1 MKVRKL
7 GGKEEDFSLDKIIN
21 AVKKANNSVEKEKRM
36 DDEKINQVVEFVQK
50 KIKNYS
56 TIDVD
61 TIHDFV
67 EKALMNKNQYDIAKS
82 YVLYRS
88 EKKKS
93 KKYSDDELKIIS
105 ICSSTNEDVSGDNAN
120 KRPTF
125 LGTQRDYIAGTKCKT
140 IGRKMLPKEVTK
152 EHDEGSI
159 HFHDMDYSPLQ
170 NMSNCCLINDFD
182 MFNNGFA
189 MGTIGIDP
197 SHSFSTAC
205 NHLAQIALHVSSSQ
219 YGGQSHSW
227 ASTLPFLQKSRET
240 ISKRIHER
248 CSEFLTEKQ
257 MRKFIDEDLKK
268 EINRGVQTFQYQV
281 LCHQSSNGQTP
292 FVSVNLCLAEAMTK
306 QEQKDLA
313 MIIEEVLRQ
322 RTEGVKDRKGRII
335 SPLFPKLLYWI
346 CDGLNVEETDP
357 YYYLNELAV
366 DCVVKRMQPDIL
378 SEKKCREVKE
388 GQIIPCM
395 GSLSGDAIVSIKIGD
410 IEYNNIEIQKAF
422 NLIGEYIKKA
432 NDDFFSTCE
441 RDKNGYAIK
450 PKNSLRG
457 VCGVYKLTHLPSG
470 KFYVGSS
477 KNLGRRKSEHLHS
490 MKKKGT
496 LGDNYFVNDFDTN
509 NLKFEVLETCNA
521 DNLLEVEYKYT
532 NYKDDNCVNVKDC
545 RRYGN
550 VDFNGNVH
558 MVHGRC
564 IPIMNNRGYTYV
576 HSVNSEDVFVKSKNE
591 WIPIR
596 NIFKNDP
603 KKSHFDMYEIVFEN
617 KGSIKKIKC
626 TQDHPLHT
634 QNGRVEAQCLTTDD
648 YLYDAETYEHCK
660 ILSVEKINDE
670 CVTYDFTVDNDLF
683 DVNGIISHNC
693 RSFLTPYWQKKTY
706 VEKDEKIQH
715 AELYSILNYGI
726 NWEILDKANK
736 NYICRSLEPK
746 SIKELWNTLHE
757 LKSDFPKHIIDNKI
771 IQFNLDDW
779 KVVYNYLGNTA
790 RIQSISYNKETDE
803 YSIEVLEPKTYGR
816 WNQGVVTINIPYV
829 ALKSKLD
836 NRDFYET
843 LDEYLAICRKGL
855 QERHK
860 SIKRIRAEN
869 APILWMDGGLAR
881 LNPQDNLDSML
892 EDNVDYTTISLG
904 YVGLYETCMCLIG
917 KSNTTKEGIKL
928 SKEIMK
934 YMNEKCTEWKK
945 EDKIP
950 YSIYSTPE
958 EASTEKFAKSLKKL
972 ADGET
977 IEGVTDHDYVTNS
990 YHVNPAEKIDAFS
1003 KLKLEG
1009 EYLALSKGGAVSYVE
1024 CGTSLVTNKKA
1035 ILQLM
1040 KYMYDNILYSELNF
1054 RNEGSCDECGYE
1066 GELNI
1071 INDKGKLIFQCPHC
1085 LNKNQKK
1092 LHYILRLCGYIG
1104 EATNGISEN
1113 SPNSNQGRISD
1124 FQARIIHIGD

>member
-140 IGRKMLPKEVTK
+140 IGRKMLPQEVTK
-152 EHDEGSI
+152 AHDKGSS

-257 MRKFIDEDLKK
+257 MQKFIDEDLKK

-378 SEKKCREVKE
+378 SEKKCREAKE
-388 GQIIPCM
+388 GQIIPNM
-395 GSLSGDAIVSIKIGD
+395 G
-410 IEYNNIEIQKAF
+410 
-422 NLIGEYIKKA
+422 
-432 NDDFFSTCE
+432 
-441 RDKNGYAIK
+441 
-450 PKNSLRG
+450 
-457 VCGVYKLTHLPSG
+457 
-470 KFYVGSS
+470 
-477 KNLGRRKSEHLHS
+477 
-490 MKKKGT
+490 
-496 LGDNYFVNDFDTN
+496 
-509 NLKFEVLETCNA
+509 
-521 DNLLEVEYKYT
+521 
-532 NYKDDNCVNVKDC
+532 
-545 RRYGN
+545 
-550 VDFNGNVH
+550 
-558 MVHGRC
+558 
-564 IPIMNNRGYTYV
+564 
-576 HSVNSEDVFVKSKNE
+576 
-591 WIPIR
+591 
-596 NIFKNDP
+596 
-603 KKSHFDMYEIVFEN
+603 
-617 KGSIKKIKC
+617 
-626 TQDHPLHT
+626 
-634 QNGRVEAQCLTTDD
+634 
-648 YLYDAETYEHCK
+648 
-660 ILSVEKINDE
+660 
-670 CVTYDFTVDNDLF
+670 
-683 DVNGIISHNC
+683 C

-706 VEKDEKIQH
+706 VEKDGKIQH

-726 NWEILDKANK
+726 NWEILDKPNK

-746 SIKELWNTLHE
+746 SIKELWE
-757 LKSDFPKHIIDNKI
+757 SICEK
-771 IQFNLDDW
+771 LDRNFKESECIEFADW
-779 KVVYNYLGNTA
+779 KIVYNYLGNTA

-803 YSIEVLEPKTYGR
+803 YSVEVLEPKTYGR

-855 QERHK
+855 RERHK
-860 SIKRIRAEN
+860 SIKKIKAEN

-934 YMNEKCTEWKK
+934 YMNDKCAEWKK

-958 EASTEKFAKSLKKL
+958 ESTTDKFAKALKKL
-972 ADGET
+972 ADGEV
-977 IEGVTDHDYVTNS
+977 IKGVTDHDYITNS
-990 YHVNPAEKIDAFS
+990 YHVCPSERIDAFA

-1009 EYLALSKGGAVSYVE
+1009 EYLALSKGGAVSYIE
-1024 CGTSLVTNKKA
+1024 CGTSLITNKKV

-1040 KYMYDNILYSELNF
+1040 KYMYDNILYAEFNF

-1071 INDKGKLIFQCPHC
+1071 IDDNGKLIFQCPHC
-1085 LNKNQKK
+1085 LNKNQKT
-1092 LHYILRLCGYIG
+1092 LHYTLRLCGYIG
-1104 EATNGISEN
+1104 EVANGISKN
-1113 SPNSNQGRISD
+1113 SPNSNQGRIAD

>member
-257 MRKFIDEDLKK
+257 MQKFIDEDLKK

-388 GQIIPCM
+388 GQIISSM
-395 GSLSGDAIVSIKIGD
+395 G
-410 IEYNNIEIQKAF
+410 
-422 NLIGEYIKKA
+422 
-432 NDDFFSTCE
+432 
-441 RDKNGYAIK
+441 
-450 PKNSLRG
+450 
-457 VCGVYKLTHLPSG
+457 
-470 KFYVGSS
+470 
-477 KNLGRRKSEHLHS
+477 
-490 MKKKGT
+490 
-496 LGDNYFVNDFDTN
+496 
-509 NLKFEVLETCNA
+509 
-521 DNLLEVEYKYT
+521 
-532 NYKDDNCVNVKDC
+532 
-545 RRYGN
+545 
-550 VDFNGNVH
+550 
-558 MVHGRC
+558 
-564 IPIMNNRGYTYV
+564 
-576 HSVNSEDVFVKSKNE
+576 
-591 WIPIR
+591 
-596 NIFKNDP
+596 
-603 KKSHFDMYEIVFEN
+603 
-617 KGSIKKIKC
+617 
-626 TQDHPLHT
+626 
-634 QNGRVEAQCLTTDD
+634 
-648 YLYDAETYEHCK
+648 
-660 ILSVEKINDE
+660 
-670 CVTYDFTVDNDLF
+670 
-683 DVNGIISHNC
+683 C

-706 VEKDEKIQH
+706 VEKDGKIQH

-726 NWEILDKANK
+726 NWEILDKPNK

-746 SIKELWNTLHE
+746 SIKELYETLRKEHDCCAIE
-757 LKSDFPKHIIDNKI
+757 LG
-771 IQFNLDDW
+771 DW

-803 YSIEVLEPKTYGR
+803 YAIEVLEPKTYGR

-917 KSNTTKEGIKL
+917 KSNTSKEGIKL

-934 YMNEKCTEWKK
+934 YMNDKCAEWKK

-950 YSIYSTPE
+950 YSIYGTPQ
-958 EASTEKFAKSLKKL
+958 EATTEKFAKALKKL
-972 ADGET
+972 ADGEV

-990 YHVNPAEKIDAFS
+990 YHVNPNERISAFA

-1024 CGTSLVTNKKA
+1024 CGNNLITNKKA
-1035 ILQLM
+1035 ILQLFH
-1040 KYMYDNILYSELNF
+1040 YMYENILYSELNF

-1066 GELNI
+1066 GELNFI
-1071 INDKGKLIFQCPHC
+1071 DENGKILCQCPKC
-1085 LNKNQKK
+1085 LNKNQKT
-1092 LHYILRLCGYIG
+1092 LSFFVRLCGYLGQISQ
-1104 EATNGISEN
+1104 GINEN
-1113 SPNSNQGRISD
+1113 SMNANQGRLSD
-1124 FQARIIHIGD
+1124 IKNRVIHIGD

>member
-152 EHDEGSI
+152 AHDEGSI

-257 MRKFIDEDLKK
+257 MQKFIDEDLKK

-313 MIIEEVLRQ
+313 IIIEEVLKQ
-322 RTEGVKDRKGRII
+322 RTEGVKDRKGRIV

-395 GSLSGDAIVSIKIGD
+395 G
-410 IEYNNIEIQKAF
+410 
-422 NLIGEYIKKA
+422 
-432 NDDFFSTCE
+432 
-441 RDKNGYAIK
+441 
-450 PKNSLRG
+450 
-457 VCGVYKLTHLPSG
+457 
-470 KFYVGSS
+470 
-477 KNLGRRKSEHLHS
+477 
-490 MKKKGT
+490 
-496 LGDNYFVNDFDTN
+496 
-509 NLKFEVLETCNA
+509 
-521 DNLLEVEYKYT
+521 
-532 NYKDDNCVNVKDC
+532 
-545 RRYGN
+545 
-550 VDFNGNVH
+550 
-558 MVHGRC
+558 
-564 IPIMNNRGYTYV
+564 
-576 HSVNSEDVFVKSKNE
+576 
-591 WIPIR
+591 
-596 NIFKNDP
+596 
-603 KKSHFDMYEIVFEN
+603 
-617 KGSIKKIKC
+617 
-626 TQDHPLHT
+626 
-634 QNGRVEAQCLTTDD
+634 
-648 YLYDAETYEHCK
+648 
-660 ILSVEKINDE
+660 
-670 CVTYDFTVDNDLF
+670 
-683 DVNGIISHNC
+683 C

-706 VEKDEKIQH
+706 VEKDGKIQH

-726 NWEILDKANK
+726 NWEILDKPNK

-746 SIKELWNTLHE
+746 SIKELYETLRKEHDCCVIE
-757 LKSDFPKHIIDNKI
+757 LV
-771 IQFNLDDW
+771 DW

-816 WNQGVVTINIPYV
+816 WNQGVVTINLPYV

-892 EDNVDYTTISLG
+892 EDNVDYTTVSLG

-917 KSNTTKEGIKL
+917 KSNTSKEGIKL
-928 SKEIMK
+928 SKEIMR
-934 YMNEKCTEWKK
+934 YMNDKCTEWKK

>member
-152 EHDEGSI
+152 AHDEGSI

-189 MGTIGIDP
+189 MGSIGIDP

-257 MRKFIDEDLKK
+257 MQKFIDEDLKK

-378 SEKKCREVKE
+378 SEKKCREAKE
-388 GQIIPCM
+388 GQIIPNM
-395 GSLSGDAIVSIKIGD
+395 G
-410 IEYNNIEIQKAF
+410 
-422 NLIGEYIKKA
+422 
-432 NDDFFSTCE
+432 
-441 RDKNGYAIK
+441 
-450 PKNSLRG
+450 
-457 VCGVYKLTHLPSG
+457 
-470 KFYVGSS
+470 
-477 KNLGRRKSEHLHS
+477 
-490 MKKKGT
+490 
-496 LGDNYFVNDFDTN
+496 
-509 NLKFEVLETCNA
+509 
-521 DNLLEVEYKYT
+521 
-532 NYKDDNCVNVKDC
+532 
-545 RRYGN
+545 
-550 VDFNGNVH
+550 
-558 MVHGRC
+558 
-564 IPIMNNRGYTYV
+564 
-576 HSVNSEDVFVKSKNE
+576 
-591 WIPIR
+591 
-596 NIFKNDP
+596 
-603 KKSHFDMYEIVFEN
+603 
-617 KGSIKKIKC
+617 
-626 TQDHPLHT
+626 
-634 QNGRVEAQCLTTDD
+634 
-648 YLYDAETYEHCK
+648 
-660 ILSVEKINDE
+660 
-670 CVTYDFTVDNDLF
+670 
-683 DVNGIISHNC
+683 C

-706 VEKDEKIQH
+706 VEKDGKIQH

-726 NWEILDKANK
+726 NWEILDKPNK

-746 SIKELWNTLHE
+746 SIKELYETLRKEYDRCVIE
-757 LKSDFPKHIIDNKI
+757 LG
-771 IQFNLDDW
+771 DW

-816 WNQGVVTINIPYV
+816 WNQGVVTINIPYA

-860 SIKRIRAEN
+860 SIKKIRAEN

-892 EDNVDYTTISLG
+892 EDDVDYTTISLG

-917 KSNTTKEGIKL
+917 KSNTSKEGIKL
-928 SKEIMK
+928 SKEIMQ
-934 YMNEKCTEWKK
+934 YMNDKCAEWKN

-950 YSIYSTPE
+950 YSIYGTPIEST
-958 EASTEKFAKSLKKL
+958 TEKFAKALKKL
-972 ADGET
+972 ADGEI

-990 YHVNPAEKIDAFS
+990 YHVCPSEKNIDAFK

-1009 EYLALSKGGAVSYVE
+1009 EYLALSRGGAVSYVE
-1024 CGTSLVTNKKA
+1024 CGNNLITNKKA
-1035 ILQLM
+1035 VLQLFH
-1040 KYMYDNILYSELNF
+1040 YMYENILYSELNF
-1054 RNEGSCDECGYE
+1054 RNEGSCDECDYE
-1066 GELNI
+1066 GELNFI
-1071 INDKGKLIFQCPHC
+1071 DENGKILCQCPKC
-1085 LNKNQKK
+1085 LNKNQKL
-1092 LHYILRLCGYIG
+1092 LHWTIRLCGYIG
-1104 EATNGISEN
+1104 EISQGINEN
-1113 SPNSNQGRISD
+1113 SMNANQGRLSD
-1124 FQARIIHIGD
+1124 IKNRVIHIGD

>member
-105 ICSSTNEDVSGDNAN
+105 ICNSTNEDVSGDNAN

-152 EHDEGSI
+152 AHDEGSI

-257 MRKFIDEDLKK
+257 MQKFIDEDLKK

-388 GQIIPCM
+388 GQIISSM
-395 GSLSGDAIVSIKIGD
+395 G
-410 IEYNNIEIQKAF
+410 
-422 NLIGEYIKKA
+422 
-432 NDDFFSTCE
+432 
-441 RDKNGYAIK
+441 
-450 PKNSLRG
+450 
-457 VCGVYKLTHLPSG
+457 
-470 KFYVGSS
+470 
-477 KNLGRRKSEHLHS
+477 
-490 MKKKGT
+490 
-496 LGDNYFVNDFDTN
+496 
-509 NLKFEVLETCNA
+509 
-521 DNLLEVEYKYT
+521 
-532 NYKDDNCVNVKDC
+532 
-545 RRYGN
+545 
-550 VDFNGNVH
+550 
-558 MVHGRC
+558 
-564 IPIMNNRGYTYV
+564 
-576 HSVNSEDVFVKSKNE
+576 
-591 WIPIR
+591 
-596 NIFKNDP
+596 
-603 KKSHFDMYEIVFEN
+603 
-617 KGSIKKIKC
+617 
-626 TQDHPLHT
+626 
-634 QNGRVEAQCLTTDD
+634 
-648 YLYDAETYEHCK
+648 
-660 ILSVEKINDE
+660 
-670 CVTYDFTVDNDLF
+670 
-683 DVNGIISHNC
+683 C

-706 VEKDEKIQH
+706 VEKDGKIQH

-726 NWEILDKANK
+726 NWEILDKPNK

-746 SIKELWNTLHE
+746 LIKELYETLRKEHDCCVIE
-757 LKSDFPKHIIDNKI
+757 
-771 IQFNLDDW
+771 LDDW

-816 WNQGVVTINIPYV
+816 WNQGVVTINLPYV

-860 SIKRIRAEN
+860 SIKKIRAEN

-917 KSNTTKEGIKL
+917 KSNTNKEGIKL
-928 SKEIMK
+928 SKEIMQ
-934 YMNEKCTEWKK
+934 YMNDKCTEWKN

-950 YSIYSTPE
+950 YSIYGTPQ
-958 EASTEKFAKSLKKL
+958 EATTEKFAKALKKL
-972 ADGET
+972 ADGEV

-990 YHVNPAEKIDAFS
+990 YHVNPNERISAFA

-1024 CGTSLVTNKKA
+1024 CGNNLITNKKA
-1035 ILQLM
+1035 ILQLFH
-1040 KYMYDNILYSELNF
+1040 YMYENILYSELNF
-1054 RNEGSCDECGYE
+1054 RNEGSCDECDYE

-1071 INDKGKLIFQCPHC
+1071 INDNGKLIFQCPHC
-1085 LNKNQKK
+1085 LNKNQKT
-1092 LHYILRLCGYIG
+1092 LHYTLRLCGYIG
-1104 EATNGISEN
+1104 EVANGISSN
-1113 SPNSNQGRISD
+1113 SPNSNQGRLSD
-1124 FQARIIHIGD
+1124 FKARIIHIGD

>member
-257 MRKFIDEDLKK
+257 MQKFIDEDLKK

-378 SEKKCREVKE
+378 SEKKCREAKE
-388 GQIIPCM
+388 GQIIPNM
-395 GSLSGDAIVSIKIGD
+395 G
-410 IEYNNIEIQKAF
+410 
-422 NLIGEYIKKA
+422 
-432 NDDFFSTCE
+432 
-441 RDKNGYAIK
+441 
-450 PKNSLRG
+450 
-457 VCGVYKLTHLPSG
+457 
-470 KFYVGSS
+470 
-477 KNLGRRKSEHLHS
+477 
-490 MKKKGT
+490 
-496 LGDNYFVNDFDTN
+496 
-509 NLKFEVLETCNA
+509 
-521 DNLLEVEYKYT
+521 
-532 NYKDDNCVNVKDC
+532 
-545 RRYGN
+545 
-550 VDFNGNVH
+550 
-558 MVHGRC
+558 
-564 IPIMNNRGYTYV
+564 
-576 HSVNSEDVFVKSKNE
+576 
-591 WIPIR
+591 
-596 NIFKNDP
+596 
-603 KKSHFDMYEIVFEN
+603 
-617 KGSIKKIKC
+617 
-626 TQDHPLHT
+626 
-634 QNGRVEAQCLTTDD
+634 
-648 YLYDAETYEHCK
+648 
-660 ILSVEKINDE
+660 
-670 CVTYDFTVDNDLF
+670 
-683 DVNGIISHNC
+683 C

-706 VEKDEKIQH
+706 VEKDGKMQR

-726 NWEILDKANK
+726 NWEILDKPNK

-746 SIKELWNTLHE
+746 LIKELYETLRKEHDCCVIE
-757 LKSDFPKHIIDNKI
+757 
-771 IQFNLDDW
+771 LDDW

-892 EDNVDYTTISLG
+892 EDDVDYTTISLG

-917 KSNTTKEGIKL
+917 KSNTTNEGIKL

-934 YMNEKCTEWKK
+934 YMNDKCAEWKK

-958 EASTEKFAKSLKKL
+958 ESTTDKFAKALKKL
-972 ADGET
+972 ADGKV
-977 IEGVTDHDYVTNS
+977 IKGVTDHDYVTNS
-990 YHVNPAEKIDAFS
+990 YHVNPHEKIDAFA

-1009 EYLALSKGGAVSYVE
+1009 EYLALSKGGAVSYIE
-1024 CGTSLVTNKKA
+1024 CGTSLITNKKV

-1040 KYMYDNILYSELNF
+1040 KYMYDNILYAEFNF

-1071 INDKGKLIFQCPHC
+1071 IDDNGKLIFQCPHC
-1085 LNKNQKK
+1085 LNKNQKT
-1092 LHYILRLCGYIG
+1092 LHYTLRLCGYIG
-1104 EATNGISEN
+1104 EVANGISKN
-1113 SPNSNQGRISD
+1113 SPNSNQGRIAD

>member
-36 DDEKINQVVEFVQK
+36 NDEKINQVVEFVQK

-189 MGTIGIDP
+189 MGNIGIDP

-240 ISKRIHER
+240 ISKRIRER

-257 MRKFIDEDLKK
+257 MQKFIDEDLKK
-268 EINRGVQTFQYQV
+268 EVNRGVQTFQYQV

-378 SEKKCREVKE
+378 SEKKCREAKE
-388 GQIIPCM
+388 GQIIPNM
-395 GSLSGDAIVSIKIGD
+395 G
-410 IEYNNIEIQKAF
+410 
-422 NLIGEYIKKA
+422 
-432 NDDFFSTCE
+432 
-441 RDKNGYAIK
+441 
-450 PKNSLRG
+450 
-457 VCGVYKLTHLPSG
+457 
-470 KFYVGSS
+470 
-477 KNLGRRKSEHLHS
+477 
-490 MKKKGT
+490 
-496 LGDNYFVNDFDTN
+496 
-509 NLKFEVLETCNA
+509 
-521 DNLLEVEYKYT
+521 
-532 NYKDDNCVNVKDC
+532 
-545 RRYGN
+545 
-550 VDFNGNVH
+550 
-558 MVHGRC
+558 
-564 IPIMNNRGYTYV
+564 
-576 HSVNSEDVFVKSKNE
+576 
-591 WIPIR
+591 
-596 NIFKNDP
+596 
-603 KKSHFDMYEIVFEN
+603 
-617 KGSIKKIKC
+617 
-626 TQDHPLHT
+626 
-634 QNGRVEAQCLTTDD
+634 
-648 YLYDAETYEHCK
+648 
-660 ILSVEKINDE
+660 
-670 CVTYDFTVDNDLF
+670 
-683 DVNGIISHNC
+683 C

-706 VEKDEKIQH
+706 VEKDGKIQH

-726 NWEILDKANK
+726 NWEILDKPNK

-746 SIKELWNTLHE
+746 SIKELYETLRKEYDCCVIE
-757 LKSDFPKHIIDNKI
+757 LG
-771 IQFNLDDW
+771 DW
-779 KVVYNYLGNTA
+779 EVVYNYLGNTA

-843 LDEYLAICRKGL
+843 SDEYLAICRKGL

-860 SIKRIRAEN
+860 SIKKIKAEN

-892 EDNVDYTTISLG
+892 EDDVDYTTISLG

-934 YMNEKCTEWKK
+934 YMNDKCAEWKK

-958 EASTEKFAKSLKKL
+958 ESTTDKFAKALKKL
-972 ADGET
+972 VDGEV
-977 IEGVTDHDYVTNS
+977 IKGVTDHDYVTNS
-990 YHVNPAEKIDAFS
+990 YHVNPHEKIDAFA

-1009 EYLALSKGGAVSYVE
+1009 EYLALSKGGAVSYIE
-1024 CGTSLVTNKKA
+1024 CGTSLIANKKV
-1035 ILQLM
+1035 ILQLI
-1040 KYMYDNILYSELNF
+1040 KYMYDNILYAEFNF
-1054 RNEGSCDECGYE
+1054 RNEGSCDECDYE

-1071 INDKGKLIFQCPHC
+1071 IDDNGKLIFQCPHC
-1085 LNKNQKK
+1085 LNKNQKT
-1092 LHYILRLCGYIG
+1092 LHYTLRLCGYIG
-1104 EATNGISEN
+1104 EVANGISSN
-1113 SPNSNQGRISD
+1113 SPNSNQGRIAD
-1124 FQARIIHIGD
+1124 FKARVIHIGD

>member
-152 EHDEGSI
+152 KHDEGSI

-257 MRKFIDEDLKK
+257 MQKFINEDLKK

-322 RTEGVKDRKGRII
+322 RTEGVKDRKGRIV

-378 SEKKCREVKE
+378 SEKKCREAKE
-388 GQIIPCM
+388 GQIILNM
-395 GSLSGDAIVSIKIGD
+395 G
-410 IEYNNIEIQKAF
+410 
-422 NLIGEYIKKA
+422 
-432 NDDFFSTCE
+432 
-441 RDKNGYAIK
+441 
-450 PKNSLRG
+450 
-457 VCGVYKLTHLPSG
+457 
-470 KFYVGSS
+470 
-477 KNLGRRKSEHLHS
+477 
-490 MKKKGT
+490 
-496 LGDNYFVNDFDTN
+496 
-509 NLKFEVLETCNA
+509 
-521 DNLLEVEYKYT
+521 
-532 NYKDDNCVNVKDC
+532 
-545 RRYGN
+545 
-550 VDFNGNVH
+550 
-558 MVHGRC
+558 
-564 IPIMNNRGYTYV
+564 
-576 HSVNSEDVFVKSKNE
+576 
-591 WIPIR
+591 
-596 NIFKNDP
+596 
-603 KKSHFDMYEIVFEN
+603 
-617 KGSIKKIKC
+617 
-626 TQDHPLHT
+626 
-634 QNGRVEAQCLTTDD
+634 
-648 YLYDAETYEHCK
+648 
-660 ILSVEKINDE
+660 
-670 CVTYDFTVDNDLF
+670 
-683 DVNGIISHNC
+683 C

-706 VEKDEKIQH
+706 VEKDGKIQH

-726 NWEILDKANK
+726 NWEILDKPNK

-746 SIKELWNTLHE
+746 SIKELYETLRKEHDCCVIE
-757 LKSDFPKHIIDNKI
+757 LG
-771 IQFNLDDW
+771 DW

-892 EDNVDYTTISLG
+892 EDDVDYTTISLG

-934 YMNEKCTEWKK
+934 YMNDKCAEWKK

-950 YSIYSTPE
+950 YSIYGTPE
-958 EASTEKFAKSLKKL
+958 EASVEKFAKALKKL
-972 ADGET
+972 ADGEI

-990 YHVNPAEKIDAFS
+990 YHVNPHEKIDAFA

-1009 EYLALSKGGAVSYVE
+1009 EYLALSKGGAVSYIE
-1024 CGTSLVTNKKA
+1024 CGNNLITNKKA
-1035 ILQLM
+1035 VLQLFH
-1040 KYMYDNILYSELNF
+1040 YMYENILYSELNF

-1066 GELNI
+1066 GELNFI
-1071 INDKGKLIFQCPHC
+1071 DENGKILCQCPQC
-1085 LNKNQKK
+1085 LNKNQKL
-1092 LHYILRLCGYIG
+1092 LHWTIRLCGYIG
-1104 EATNGISEN
+1104 EISQGINEN
-1113 SPNSNQGRISD
+1113 SMNANQGRLSD
-1124 FQARIIHIGD
+1124 IKNRVIHIGD

>member
-36 DDEKINQVVEFVQK
+36 NDEKINQVVEFVQK

-67 EKALMNKNQYDIAKS
+67 EKALMNKNQYDIAKA

-105 ICSSTNEDVSGDNAN
+105 ICDSTNEDVSGDNAN

-152 EHDEGSI
+152 SHDEGST

-189 MGTIGIDP
+189 MGDIAIDP
-197 SHSFSTAC
+197 AHSFSTAC

-248 CSEFLTEKQ
+248 CSEFLTEEQ
-257 MRKFIDEDLKK
+257 MQKFIDEDLKK

-313 MIIEEVLRQ
+313 IIIEEIFRQ
-322 RTEGVKDRKGRII
+322 RIKGIKSRNKKDKGAF
-335 SPLFPKLLYWI
+335 FPKLLYWI
-346 CDGLNVEETDP
+346 CEGLNVEPTDP
-357 YYYLNELAV
+357 YFYLNELAV
-366 DCVVKRMQPDIL
+366 DCEIKRMQPDVV
-378 SEKKCREVKE
+378 SEKKSREMKE

-395 GSLSGDAIVSIKIGD
+395 G
-410 IEYNNIEIQKAF
+410 
-422 NLIGEYIKKA
+422 
-432 NDDFFSTCE
+432 
-441 RDKNGYAIK
+441 
-450 PKNSLRG
+450 
-457 VCGVYKLTHLPSG
+457 
-470 KFYVGSS
+470 
-477 KNLGRRKSEHLHS
+477 
-490 MKKKGT
+490 
-496 LGDNYFVNDFDTN
+496 
-509 NLKFEVLETCNA
+509 
-521 DNLLEVEYKYT
+521 
-532 NYKDDNCVNVKDC
+532 
-545 RRYGN
+545 
-550 VDFNGNVH
+550 
-558 MVHGRC
+558 
-564 IPIMNNRGYTYV
+564 
-576 HSVNSEDVFVKSKNE
+576 
-591 WIPIR
+591 
-596 NIFKNDP
+596 
-603 KKSHFDMYEIVFEN
+603 
-617 KGSIKKIKC
+617 
-626 TQDHPLHT
+626 
-634 QNGRVEAQCLTTDD
+634 
-648 YLYDAETYEHCK
+648 
-660 ILSVEKINDE
+660 
-670 CVTYDFTVDNDLF
+670 
-683 DVNGIISHNC
+683 C

-706 VEKDEKIQH
+706 IEKDGKIQH
-715 AELYSILNYGI
+715 AELYSVLNYGL
-726 NWEILDKANK
+726 NWEILENPNK
-736 NYICRSLEPK
+736 KYICRSLEPK
-746 SIKELWNTLHE
+746 SIKELYETLAKKYKQFSTNVNGKIE
-757 LKSDFPKHIIDNKI
+757 LH
-771 IQFNLDDW
+771 DW
-779 KVVYNYLGNTA
+779 EVVYNYLGNTA
-790 RIQSISYNKETDE
+790 RVQSISYDKETNE
-803 YSIEVLEPKTYGR
+803 YFIEVLEPKTYGR
-816 WNQGVVTINIPYV
+816 WNQGVVTLDLPYV

-836 NRDFYET
+836 NRDFYKT

-855 QERHK
+855 QEHHK
-860 SIKRIRAEN
+860 SIKKIRAEN

-892 EDNVDYTTISLG
+892 EENVDYTTISLG

-934 YMNEKCTEWKK
+934 YMNDKCAEWKN

-950 YSIYSTPE
+950 YSIYGTPQEST
-958 EASTEKFAKSLKKL
+958 TEKFAKALKKL
-972 ADGET
+972 ADGEV
-977 IEGVTDHDYVTNS
+977 IEGVTDHNYVTNS
-990 YHVNPAEKIDAFS
+990 YHVNPHEKIDAFA

-1009 EYLALSKGGAVSYVE
+1009 EYLSLSKGGAVSYIE
-1024 CGTSLVTNKKA
+1024 CGSSLVNNKKV
-1035 ILQLM
+1035 ILQLF
-1040 KYMYDNILYSELNF
+1040 KFMYDNILYSELNF
-1054 RNEGSCDECGYE
+1054 RNEGNCDECGYE

-1071 INDKGKLIFQCPHC
+1071 VDENGKLLFECPHC
-1085 LNKNQKK
+1085 HTRNQKK
-1092 LHYILRLCGYIG
+1092 LHYTLRICGYIG
-1104 EATNGISEN
+1104 EVANGISSN
-1113 SPNSNQGRISD
+1113 SPNSNQGRLAD
-1124 FQARIIHIGD
+1124 FKARIIHIGD

>member
-257 MRKFIDEDLKK
+257 MQKFIDEDLKK

-378 SEKKCREVKE
+378 SEKKCREAKE
-388 GQIIPCM
+388 GQIIPNM
-395 GSLSGDAIVSIKIGD
+395 G
-410 IEYNNIEIQKAF
+410 
-422 NLIGEYIKKA
+422 
-432 NDDFFSTCE
+432 
-441 RDKNGYAIK
+441 
-450 PKNSLRG
+450 
-457 VCGVYKLTHLPSG
+457 
-470 KFYVGSS
+470 
-477 KNLGRRKSEHLHS
+477 
-490 MKKKGT
+490 
-496 LGDNYFVNDFDTN
+496 
-509 NLKFEVLETCNA
+509 
-521 DNLLEVEYKYT
+521 
-532 NYKDDNCVNVKDC
+532 
-545 RRYGN
+545 
-550 VDFNGNVH
+550 
-558 MVHGRC
+558 
-564 IPIMNNRGYTYV
+564 
-576 HSVNSEDVFVKSKNE
+576 
-591 WIPIR
+591 
-596 NIFKNDP
+596 
-603 KKSHFDMYEIVFEN
+603 
-617 KGSIKKIKC
+617 
-626 TQDHPLHT
+626 
-634 QNGRVEAQCLTTDD
+634 
-648 YLYDAETYEHCK
+648 
-660 ILSVEKINDE
+660 
-670 CVTYDFTVDNDLF
+670 
-683 DVNGIISHNC
+683 C

-706 VEKDEKIQH
+706 VEKDGKIQH

-726 NWEILDKANK
+726 NWEILDKPNK

-746 SIKELWNTLHE
+746 SIKELYETLRKEHDCCVIE
-757 LKSDFPKHIIDNKI
+757 LG
-771 IQFNLDDW
+771 DW

-855 QERHK
+855 RERHK
-860 SIKRIRAEN
+860 SIKKIKAEN

-892 EDNVDYTTISLG
+892 EDDVDYTTISLG

-934 YMNEKCTEWKK
+934 YMNDKCAEWKK

-958 EASTEKFAKSLKKL
+958 ESTTDKFAKALKKL
-972 ADGET
+972 ADGKV
-977 IEGVTDHDYVTNS
+977 IKGVTDHDYVTNS
-990 YHVNPAEKIDAFS
+990 YHVNPHEKIDAFA

-1009 EYLALSKGGAVSYVE
+1009 EYLALSKGGAVSYIE
-1024 CGTSLVTNKKA
+1024 CGTSLITNKKV

-1040 KYMYDNILYSELNF
+1040 KYMYDNILYAEFNF

-1071 INDKGKLIFQCPHC
+1071 IDDNGKLIFQCPHC
-1085 LNKNQKK
+1085 LNKNQKT
-1092 LHYILRLCGYIG
+1092 LHYTLRLCGYIG
-1104 EATNGISEN
+1104 EVANGISKN
-1113 SPNSNQGRISD
+1113 SPNSNQGRIAD

>member
-36 DDEKINQVVEFVQK
+36 NDEKINQVVEFVQK

-257 MRKFIDEDLKK
+257 MQKFIDEDLKK

-378 SEKKCREVKE
+378 SEKKCREAKE
-388 GQIIPCM
+388 GQIIPNM
-395 GSLSGDAIVSIKIGD
+395 G
-410 IEYNNIEIQKAF
+410 
-422 NLIGEYIKKA
+422 
-432 NDDFFSTCE
+432 
-441 RDKNGYAIK
+441 
-450 PKNSLRG
+450 
-457 VCGVYKLTHLPSG
+457 
-470 KFYVGSS
+470 
-477 KNLGRRKSEHLHS
+477 
-490 MKKKGT
+490 
-496 LGDNYFVNDFDTN
+496 
-509 NLKFEVLETCNA
+509 
-521 DNLLEVEYKYT
+521 
-532 NYKDDNCVNVKDC
+532 
-545 RRYGN
+545 
-550 VDFNGNVH
+550 
-558 MVHGRC
+558 
-564 IPIMNNRGYTYV
+564 
-576 HSVNSEDVFVKSKNE
+576 
-591 WIPIR
+591 
-596 NIFKNDP
+596 
-603 KKSHFDMYEIVFEN
+603 
-617 KGSIKKIKC
+617 
-626 TQDHPLHT
+626 
-634 QNGRVEAQCLTTDD
+634 
-648 YLYDAETYEHCK
+648 
-660 ILSVEKINDE
+660 
-670 CVTYDFTVDNDLF
+670 
-683 DVNGIISHNC
+683 C

-706 VEKDEKIQH
+706 VEKDGKIQR

-726 NWEILDKANK
+726 NWEILDKPNK

-746 SIKELWNTLHE
+746 SIKELYETLRKEHDCCVIE
-757 LKSDFPKHIIDNKI
+757 LG
-771 IQFNLDDW
+771 DW

-934 YMNEKCTEWKK
+934 YMNEKCTEWKN

-950 YSIYSTPE
+950 YSIYGTPQ
-958 EASTEKFAKSLKKL
+958 EATTEKFAKALKKL
-972 ADGET
+972 ADGEV

-990 YHVNPAEKIDAFS
+990 YHVNPNERISAFA

-1009 EYLALSKGGAVSYVE
+1009 EYLTLSKGGAVSYVE
-1024 CGTSLVTNKKA
+1024 CGNNLITNKKA
-1035 ILQLM
+1035 ILQLFH
-1040 KYMYDNILYSELNF
+1040 YMYENILYSELNF
-1054 RNEGSCDECGYE
+1054 RNEGSCDECDYE

-1071 INDKGKLIFQCPHC
+1071 IDDNGKLIFQCPHC
-1085 LNKNQKK
+1085 LNKNQKT
-1092 LHYILRLCGYIG
+1092 LHYTLRLCGYIG
-1104 EATNGISEN
+1104 EVANGISSN
-1113 SPNSNQGRISD
+1113 SPNSNQGRLSD
-1124 FQARIIHIGD
+1124 FKARIIHIGD

>member
-152 EHDEGSI
+152 AHDEGSI

-227 ASTLPFLQKSRET
+227 ASTLPFLQKSRKT

-257 MRKFIDEDLKK
+257 MQKFIDEDLKK

-378 SEKKCREVKE
+378 SEKKCREAKE
-388 GQIIPCM
+388 GQIIPNM
-395 GSLSGDAIVSIKIGD
+395 G
-410 IEYNNIEIQKAF
+410 
-422 NLIGEYIKKA
+422 
-432 NDDFFSTCE
+432 
-441 RDKNGYAIK
+441 
-450 PKNSLRG
+450 
-457 VCGVYKLTHLPSG
+457 
-470 KFYVGSS
+470 
-477 KNLGRRKSEHLHS
+477 
-490 MKKKGT
+490 
-496 LGDNYFVNDFDTN
+496 
-509 NLKFEVLETCNA
+509 
-521 DNLLEVEYKYT
+521 
-532 NYKDDNCVNVKDC
+532 
-545 RRYGN
+545 
-550 VDFNGNVH
+550 
-558 MVHGRC
+558 
-564 IPIMNNRGYTYV
+564 
-576 HSVNSEDVFVKSKNE
+576 
-591 WIPIR
+591 
-596 NIFKNDP
+596 
-603 KKSHFDMYEIVFEN
+603 
-617 KGSIKKIKC
+617 
-626 TQDHPLHT
+626 
-634 QNGRVEAQCLTTDD
+634 
-648 YLYDAETYEHCK
+648 
-660 ILSVEKINDE
+660 
-670 CVTYDFTVDNDLF
+670 
-683 DVNGIISHNC
+683 C

-706 VEKDEKIQH
+706 VEKDGKIQH

-726 NWEILDKANK
+726 NWEILDKPNK

-746 SIKELWNTLHE
+746 SIKELYETLRKEHDCCVIE
-757 LKSDFPKHIIDNKI
+757 LG
-771 IQFNLDDW
+771 DW
-779 KVVYNYLGNTA
+779 EVVYNYLGNTA

-860 SIKRIRAEN
+860 SIKKIKAEN

-934 YMNEKCTEWKK
+934 YMNDKCAEWKK

-950 YSIYSTPE
+950 YSIYGSPIEST
-958 EASTEKFAKSLKKL
+958 TEKFAKALKKL
-972 ADGET
+972 ADGEI

-990 YHVNPAEKIDAFS
+990 YHVNPNERISAFA

-1009 EYLALSKGGAVSYVE
+1009 EYLTLSKGGAVSYVE
-1024 CGTSLVTNKKA
+1024 CGNNLITNKKA
-1035 ILQLM
+1035 ILQLFH
-1040 KYMYDNILYSELNF
+1040 YMYENILYSELNF

-1066 GELNI
+1066 GELNFI
-1071 INDKGKLIFQCPHC
+1071 DENGKILCQCPQC
-1085 LNKNQKK
+1085 LNKNQK
-1092 LHYILRLCGYIG
+1092 LLQWTIRLCGYIG
-1104 EATNGISEN
+1104 EISQGINEN
-1113 SPNSNQGRISD
+1113 SMNANQGRLSD
-1124 FQARIIHIGD
+1124 IKNRVIHIGD

>member
-105 ICSSTNEDVSGDNAN
+105 ICNSTNEDVSGDNAN

-152 EHDEGSI
+152 AHDEGSI

-257 MRKFIDEDLKK
+257 MQKFIDEDLKK

-378 SEKKCREVKE
+378 SEKKCREAKE
-388 GQIIPCM
+388 GQIIPNM
-395 GSLSGDAIVSIKIGD
+395 G
-410 IEYNNIEIQKAF
+410 
-422 NLIGEYIKKA
+422 
-432 NDDFFSTCE
+432 
-441 RDKNGYAIK
+441 
-450 PKNSLRG
+450 
-457 VCGVYKLTHLPSG
+457 
-470 KFYVGSS
+470 
-477 KNLGRRKSEHLHS
+477 
-490 MKKKGT
+490 
-496 LGDNYFVNDFDTN
+496 
-509 NLKFEVLETCNA
+509 
-521 DNLLEVEYKYT
+521 
-532 NYKDDNCVNVKDC
+532 
-545 RRYGN
+545 
-550 VDFNGNVH
+550 
-558 MVHGRC
+558 
-564 IPIMNNRGYTYV
+564 
-576 HSVNSEDVFVKSKNE
+576 
-591 WIPIR
+591 
-596 NIFKNDP
+596 
-603 KKSHFDMYEIVFEN
+603 
-617 KGSIKKIKC
+617 
-626 TQDHPLHT
+626 
-634 QNGRVEAQCLTTDD
+634 
-648 YLYDAETYEHCK
+648 
-660 ILSVEKINDE
+660 
-670 CVTYDFTVDNDLF
+670 
-683 DVNGIISHNC
+683 C

-706 VEKDEKIQH
+706 VEKDGKIQY

-726 NWEILDKANK
+726 NWEILDKPNK

-746 SIKELWNTLHE
+746 SIKELWE
-757 LKSDFPKHIIDNKI
+757 SICEK
-771 IQFNLDDW
+771 LDRNFKESGCIEFADW
-779 KVVYNYLGNTA
+779 KIVYNYLGNTA

-860 SIKRIRAEN
+860 SIKKIRAEN

-892 EDNVDYTTISLG
+892 EDDVDYTTISLG

-917 KSNTTKEGIKL
+917 KSNTTNEGIKL

-934 YMNEKCTEWKK
+934 YMNDKCAEWKK

-950 YSIYSTPE
+950 YSIYGTPE
-958 EASTEKFAKSLKKL
+958 EASVEKFAKALKKL
-972 ADGET
+972 ADGEI
-977 IEGVTDHDYVTNS
+977 IEGVTDHDYITNS
-990 YHVNPAEKIDAFS
+990 YHVCPSEKIDAFA

-1009 EYLALSKGGAVSYVE
+1009 EYLSLSKGGAVSYVE
-1024 CGTSLVTNKKA
+1024 CGNNLITNKKA
-1035 ILQLM
+1035 VLQLFH
-1040 KYMYDNILYSELNF
+1040 YMYENILYSELNF

-1066 GELNI
+1066 GELNFI
-1071 INDKGKLIFQCPHC
+1071 DENGKILCQCPKC

-1092 LHYILRLCGYIG
+1092 LSYIIRLCGYIG
-1104 EATNGISEN
+1104 QISNGINEN
-1113 SPNSNQGRISD
+1113 SMNVNQGRLSD
-1124 FQARIIHIGD
+1124 IKNRVVHI

>member
-152 EHDEGSI
+152 AHDEGSI

-257 MRKFIDEDLKK
+257 MQKFIDEDLKK

-395 GSLSGDAIVSIKIGD
+395 GAVRGDEIVSIKING
-410 IEYNNIEIQKAF
+410 EEFNNIS
-422 NLIGEYIKKA
+422 IKKA
-432 NDDFFSTCE
+432 IEMIDSYTSNIEWINNEYNKIGYTKYKRVKDCQIKCQSKWVDILNIEFNDESSPLKLYEVIF
-441 RDKNGYAIK
+441 DKNGEKQI
-450 PKNSLRG
+450 
-457 VCGVYKLTHLPSG
+457 
-470 KFYVGSS
+470 
-477 KNLGRRKSEHLHS
+477 LHI
-490 MKKKGT
+490 T
-496 LGDNYFVNDFDTN
+496 
-509 NLKFEVLETCNA
+509 E
-521 DNLLEVEYKYT
+521 
-532 NYKDDNCVNVKDC
+532 
-545 RRYGN
+545 
-550 VDFNGNVH
+550 
-558 MVHGRC
+558 
-564 IPIMNNRGYTYV
+564 
-576 HSVNSEDVFVKSKNE
+576 
-591 WIPIR
+591 
-596 NIFKNDP
+596 
-603 KKSHFDMYEIVFEN
+603 
-617 KGSIKKIKC
+617 
-626 TQDHPLHT
+626 DHPLHT
-634 QNGRVEAQCLTTDD
+634 NRGRVIATNLKVGDIIYDSVSGYGYKIISVKVTD
-648 YLYDAETYEHCK
+648 
-660 ILSVEKINDE
+660 EKCN
-670 CVTYDFTVDNDLF
+670 TYDFTTENDMF
-683 DVNGIISHNC
+683 DLSGIVSHNC

-706 VEKDEKIQH
+706 VEKDGKIQH

-726 NWEILDKANK
+726 NWEILDKPNK

-746 SIKELWNTLHE
+746 SIKELYETLRKEHDCCAIE
-757 LKSDFPKHIIDNKI
+757 LG
-771 IQFNLDDW
+771 DW

-860 SIKRIRAEN
+860 SIKRIKAEN

-934 YMNEKCTEWKK
+934 YMNDKCAEWKN

-950 YSIYSTPE
+950 YSIYGTPQ
-958 EASTEKFAKSLKKL
+958 EATVEKFAKALKKL
-972 ADGET
+972 ADGE
-977 IEGVTDHDYVTNS
+977 IIVGVTDHDYVTNS
-990 YHVNPAEKIDAFS
+990 YHVCPSEKIDAFA

-1009 EYLALSKGGAVSYVE
+1009 EYLSLSKGGAVSYVE
-1024 CGTSLVTNKKA
+1024 CGSSLVTNKKVV
-1035 ILQLM
+1035 LQLM

-1054 RNEGSCDECGYE
+1054 RNEGNCDECGYE

-1071 INDKGKLIFQCPHC
+1071 VDENGKSIFQCPHC
-1085 LNKNQKK
+1085 LNKNQKT
-1092 LHYILRLCGYIG
+1092 LHYTLRLCGYIG
-1104 EATNGISEN
+1104 EVANGISSN
-1113 SPNSNQGRISD
+1113 SPNSNQGRIAD
-1124 FQARIIHIGD
+1124 FKARIIHIGD

>member
-82 YVLYRS
+82 YVLYRN

-257 MRKFIDEDLKK
+257 MQKFIDEDLKK

-378 SEKKCREVKE
+378 SEKKCREAKE
-388 GQIIPCM
+388 GQIIPNM
-395 GSLSGDAIVSIKIGD
+395 G
-410 IEYNNIEIQKAF
+410 
-422 NLIGEYIKKA
+422 
-432 NDDFFSTCE
+432 
-441 RDKNGYAIK
+441 
-450 PKNSLRG
+450 
-457 VCGVYKLTHLPSG
+457 
-470 KFYVGSS
+470 
-477 KNLGRRKSEHLHS
+477 
-490 MKKKGT
+490 
-496 LGDNYFVNDFDTN
+496 
-509 NLKFEVLETCNA
+509 
-521 DNLLEVEYKYT
+521 
-532 NYKDDNCVNVKDC
+532 
-545 RRYGN
+545 
-550 VDFNGNVH
+550 
-558 MVHGRC
+558 
-564 IPIMNNRGYTYV
+564 
-576 HSVNSEDVFVKSKNE
+576 
-591 WIPIR
+591 
-596 NIFKNDP
+596 
-603 KKSHFDMYEIVFEN
+603 
-617 KGSIKKIKC
+617 
-626 TQDHPLHT
+626 
-634 QNGRVEAQCLTTDD
+634 
-648 YLYDAETYEHCK
+648 
-660 ILSVEKINDE
+660 
-670 CVTYDFTVDNDLF
+670 
-683 DVNGIISHNC
+683 C

-706 VEKDEKIQH
+706 VEKDGKIQH

-726 NWEILDKANK
+726 NWEILDKPNK

-746 SIKELWNTLHE
+746 SIKELYETLRKEHDCCVIE
-757 LKSDFPKHIIDNKI
+757 LG
-771 IQFNLDDW
+771 DW

-860 SIKRIRAEN
+860 SIKKIRAEN

-892 EDNVDYTTISLG
+892 EDDVDYTTISLG

-934 YMNEKCTEWKK
+934 YMNDKCAEWKK

-958 EASTEKFAKSLKKL
+958 ESTTDKFAKALKKL
-972 ADGET
+972 VDGEV
-977 IEGVTDHDYVTNS
+977 IKGVTDHDYVTNS
-990 YHVNPAEKIDAFS
+990 YHVNPHEKIDAFA

-1009 EYLALSKGGAVSYVE
+1009 EYLALSKGGAVSYIE
-1024 CGTSLVTNKKA
+1024 CGTSLIANKKV
-1035 ILQLM
+1035 ILQLI
-1040 KYMYDNILYSELNF
+1040 KYMYDNILYAEFNF
-1054 RNEGSCDECGYE
+1054 RNEGSCDECDYE

-1071 INDKGKLIFQCPHC
+1071 IDDNGKLIFQCPHC
-1085 LNKNQKK
+1085 LNKNQKT
-1092 LHYILRLCGYIG
+1092 LHYTLRLCGYIG
-1104 EATNGISEN
+1104 EVANGISSN
-1113 SPNSNQGRISD
+1113 SPNSNQGRIAD
-1124 FQARIIHIGD
+1124 FKARVIHIGD

>member
-105 ICSSTNEDVSGDNAN
+105 ICNSTNEDVSGDNAN

-152 EHDEGSI
+152 AHDEGSI

-257 MRKFIDEDLKK
+257 MQKFIDEDLKK

-378 SEKKCREVKE
+378 SEKKCREAKE
-388 GQIIPCM
+388 GQIIPNM
-395 GSLSGDAIVSIKIGD
+395 G
-410 IEYNNIEIQKAF
+410 
-422 NLIGEYIKKA
+422 
-432 NDDFFSTCE
+432 
-441 RDKNGYAIK
+441 
-450 PKNSLRG
+450 
-457 VCGVYKLTHLPSG
+457 
-470 KFYVGSS
+470 
-477 KNLGRRKSEHLHS
+477 
-490 MKKKGT
+490 
-496 LGDNYFVNDFDTN
+496 
-509 NLKFEVLETCNA
+509 
-521 DNLLEVEYKYT
+521 
-532 NYKDDNCVNVKDC
+532 
-545 RRYGN
+545 
-550 VDFNGNVH
+550 
-558 MVHGRC
+558 
-564 IPIMNNRGYTYV
+564 
-576 HSVNSEDVFVKSKNE
+576 
-591 WIPIR
+591 
-596 NIFKNDP
+596 
-603 KKSHFDMYEIVFEN
+603 
-617 KGSIKKIKC
+617 
-626 TQDHPLHT
+626 
-634 QNGRVEAQCLTTDD
+634 
-648 YLYDAETYEHCK
+648 
-660 ILSVEKINDE
+660 
-670 CVTYDFTVDNDLF
+670 
-683 DVNGIISHNC
+683 C

-706 VEKDEKIQH
+706 VEKDGKIQH

-726 NWEILDKANK
+726 NWEILDKPNK

-746 SIKELWNTLHE
+746 SIKELYETLRKEHDCCVIE
-757 LKSDFPKHIIDNKI
+757 LG
-771 IQFNLDDW
+771 DW

-855 QERHK
+855 RERHK
-860 SIKRIRAEN
+860 SIKKIKAEN

-892 EDNVDYTTISLG
+892 EDDVDYTTISLG

-934 YMNEKCTEWKK
+934 YMNDKCAEWKK

-958 EASTEKFAKSLKKL
+958 ESTTDKFAKALKKL
-972 ADGET
+972 ADGKV
-977 IEGVTDHDYVTNS
+977 IKGVTDHDYVTNS
-990 YHVNPAEKIDAFS
+990 YHVNPHEKIDAFA

-1009 EYLALSKGGAVSYVE
+1009 EYLALSKGGAVSYIE
-1024 CGTSLVTNKKA
+1024 CGTSLITNKKV

-1040 KYMYDNILYSELNF
+1040 KYMYDNILYAEFNF

-1071 INDKGKLIFQCPHC
+1071 IDDNGKLIFQCPHC
-1085 LNKNQKK
+1085 LNKNQKT
-1092 LHYILRLCGYIG
+1092 LHYTLRLCGYIG
-1104 EATNGISEN
+1104 EVANGISKN
-1113 SPNSNQGRISD
+1113 SPNSNQGRIAD

>member
-105 ICSSTNEDVSGDNAN
+105 ICNSTNEDVSGDNAN

-152 EHDEGSI
+152 AHDEGSI

-257 MRKFIDEDLKK
+257 MQKFIDEDLKK

-388 GQIIPCM
+388 GQIISSM
-395 GSLSGDAIVSIKIGD
+395 G
-410 IEYNNIEIQKAF
+410 
-422 NLIGEYIKKA
+422 
-432 NDDFFSTCE
+432 
-441 RDKNGYAIK
+441 
-450 PKNSLRG
+450 
-457 VCGVYKLTHLPSG
+457 
-470 KFYVGSS
+470 
-477 KNLGRRKSEHLHS
+477 
-490 MKKKGT
+490 
-496 LGDNYFVNDFDTN
+496 
-509 NLKFEVLETCNA
+509 
-521 DNLLEVEYKYT
+521 
-532 NYKDDNCVNVKDC
+532 
-545 RRYGN
+545 
-550 VDFNGNVH
+550 
-558 MVHGRC
+558 
-564 IPIMNNRGYTYV
+564 
-576 HSVNSEDVFVKSKNE
+576 
-591 WIPIR
+591 
-596 NIFKNDP
+596 
-603 KKSHFDMYEIVFEN
+603 
-617 KGSIKKIKC
+617 
-626 TQDHPLHT
+626 
-634 QNGRVEAQCLTTDD
+634 
-648 YLYDAETYEHCK
+648 
-660 ILSVEKINDE
+660 
-670 CVTYDFTVDNDLF
+670 
-683 DVNGIISHNC
+683 C

-706 VEKDEKIQH
+706 VEKDGKIQH

-726 NWEILDKANK
+726 NWEILDKPNK

-746 SIKELWNTLHE
+746 LIKELYETLRKEHDCCVIE
-757 LKSDFPKHIIDNKI
+757 
-771 IQFNLDDW
+771 LDDW

-860 SIKRIRAEN
+860 SIKKIRAEN

-917 KSNTTKEGIKL
+917 KSNTSKEGIKL
-928 SKEIMK
+928 SKEIMQ
-934 YMNEKCTEWKK
+934 YMNDKCTEWKN

-950 YSIYSTPE
+950 YSIYGTPQ
-958 EASTEKFAKSLKKL
+958 EATTEKFAKALKKL
-972 ADGET
+972 ADGEV

-990 YHVNPAEKIDAFS
+990 YHVNPNERISAFA

-1024 CGTSLVTNKKA
+1024 CGNNLITNKKA
-1035 ILQLM
+1035 ILQLFH
-1040 KYMYDNILYSELNF
+1040 YMYENILYSELNF
-1054 RNEGSCDECGYE
+1054 RNEGSCDECDYE

-1071 INDKGKLIFQCPHC
+1071 INDNGKLIFQCPHC
-1085 LNKNQKK
+1085 LNKNQKT
-1092 LHYILRLCGYIG
+1092 LHYTLRLCGYIG
-1104 EATNGISEN
+1104 EVANGISSN
-1113 SPNSNQGRISD
+1113 SPNSNQGRLSD
-1124 FQARIIHIGD
+1124 FKARIIHIGD

>member
-152 EHDEGSI
+152 AHDEGSI

-257 MRKFIDEDLKK
+257 MQKFIDEDLKK

-388 GQIIPCM
+388 GQIISSM
-395 GSLSGDAIVSIKIGD
+395 G
-410 IEYNNIEIQKAF
+410 
-422 NLIGEYIKKA
+422 
-432 NDDFFSTCE
+432 
-441 RDKNGYAIK
+441 
-450 PKNSLRG
+450 
-457 VCGVYKLTHLPSG
+457 
-470 KFYVGSS
+470 
-477 KNLGRRKSEHLHS
+477 
-490 MKKKGT
+490 
-496 LGDNYFVNDFDTN
+496 
-509 NLKFEVLETCNA
+509 
-521 DNLLEVEYKYT
+521 
-532 NYKDDNCVNVKDC
+532 
-545 RRYGN
+545 
-550 VDFNGNVH
+550 
-558 MVHGRC
+558 
-564 IPIMNNRGYTYV
+564 
-576 HSVNSEDVFVKSKNE
+576 
-591 WIPIR
+591 
-596 NIFKNDP
+596 
-603 KKSHFDMYEIVFEN
+603 
-617 KGSIKKIKC
+617 
-626 TQDHPLHT
+626 
-634 QNGRVEAQCLTTDD
+634 
-648 YLYDAETYEHCK
+648 
-660 ILSVEKINDE
+660 
-670 CVTYDFTVDNDLF
+670 
-683 DVNGIISHNC
+683 C

-706 VEKDEKIQH
+706 VEKDGKIQH

-726 NWEILDKANK
+726 NWEILDKPNK

-746 SIKELWNTLHE
+746 SIKELYETLRKEHDCCVIE
-757 LKSDFPKHIIDNKI
+757 LG
-771 IQFNLDDW
+771 DW

-934 YMNEKCTEWKK
+934 YMNDKCVEWKN

-950 YSIYSTPE
+950 YSIYGTPIEST
-958 EASTEKFAKSLKKL
+958 TEKFAKALKKL
-972 ADGET
+972 ADGEV
-977 IEGVTDHDYVTNS
+977 IEGITDHDYVTNS
-990 YHVNPAEKIDAFS
+990 YHVNPNERISAFA

-1009 EYLALSKGGAVSYVE
+1009 EYLALSKGGAVSYTE
-1024 CGTSLVTNKKA
+1024 CGNNLITNKKA
-1035 ILQLM
+1035 ILQLFH
-1040 KYMYDNILYSELNF
+1040 YMYENILYSELNF
-1054 RNEGSCDECGYE
+1054 RNEGSCDECDYE

-1071 INDKGKLIFQCPHC
+1071 IDDNGKLIFQCPHC
-1085 LNKNQKK
+1085 LNKNQKT
-1092 LHYILRLCGYIG
+1092 LHYTLRLCGYIG
-1104 EATNGISEN
+1104 EVANGISSN
-1113 SPNSNQGRISD
+1113 SPNSNQGRLSD
-1124 FQARIIHIGD
+1124 FKARIIHIGN

>member
-152 EHDEGSI
+152 AHDEGSI

-189 MGTIGIDP
+189 MGSIGIDP

-257 MRKFIDEDLKK
+257 MQKFIDEDLKK

-395 GSLSGDAIVSIKIGD
+395 G
-410 IEYNNIEIQKAF
+410 
-422 NLIGEYIKKA
+422 
-432 NDDFFSTCE
+432 
-441 RDKNGYAIK
+441 
-450 PKNSLRG
+450 
-457 VCGVYKLTHLPSG
+457 
-470 KFYVGSS
+470 
-477 KNLGRRKSEHLHS
+477 
-490 MKKKGT
+490 
-496 LGDNYFVNDFDTN
+496 
-509 NLKFEVLETCNA
+509 
-521 DNLLEVEYKYT
+521 
-532 NYKDDNCVNVKDC
+532 
-545 RRYGN
+545 
-550 VDFNGNVH
+550 
-558 MVHGRC
+558 
-564 IPIMNNRGYTYV
+564 
-576 HSVNSEDVFVKSKNE
+576 
-591 WIPIR
+591 
-596 NIFKNDP
+596 
-603 KKSHFDMYEIVFEN
+603 
-617 KGSIKKIKC
+617 
-626 TQDHPLHT
+626 
-634 QNGRVEAQCLTTDD
+634 
-648 YLYDAETYEHCK
+648 
-660 ILSVEKINDE
+660 
-670 CVTYDFTVDNDLF
+670 
-683 DVNGIISHNC
+683 C

-706 VEKDEKIQH
+706 VEKDGKIQH

-726 NWEILDKANK
+726 NWEILDKPNK
-736 NYICRSLEPK
+736 DYICRSLEPK
-746 SIKELWNTLHE
+746 SIKELYETLRKEHDYCVIE
-757 LKSDFPKHIIDNKI
+757 LG
-771 IQFNLDDW
+771 DW

-790 RIQSISYNKETDE
+790 RIQSVSYNKETDE

-816 WNQGVVTINIPYV
+816 WNQGVVTINIPYA

-917 KSNTTKEGIKL
+917 KSNTSKEGIKL
-928 SKEIMK
+928 SKEIMQ
-934 YMNEKCTEWKK
+934 YMNDRCAEWKN

-950 YSIYSTPE
+950 YSIYGTPIEST
-958 EASTEKFAKSLKKL
+958 TEKFAKALKKL
-972 ADGET
+972 ADGE
-977 IEGVTDHDYVTNS
+977 IIVGVTDHDYVTNS
-990 YHVNPAEKIDAFS
+990 YHVCPSEKIDAFA

-1009 EYLALSKGGAVSYVE
+1009 EYLSLSKGGAVSYIE
-1024 CGTSLVTNKKA
+1024 CSSSLVNNKKV
-1035 ILQLM
+1035 ILQLF
-1040 KYMYDNILYSELNF
+1040 KFMYDNILYSELNF
-1054 RNEGSCDECGYE
+1054 RNEGSCDECDYE
-1066 GELNI
+1066 GELNFI
-1071 INDKGKLIFQCPHC
+1071 DENGKILCQCPKC

-1092 LHYILRLCGYIG
+1092 LSYIIRLCGYIG
-1104 EATNGISEN
+1104 QISNGINEN
-1113 SPNSNQGRISD
+1113 SMNANQGRLSD
-1124 FQARIIHIGD
+1124 IKNRVVHI

>member
-105 ICSSTNEDVSGDNAN
+105 ICNSTNEDVSGDNAN

-152 EHDEGSI
+152 AHDEGSI

-257 MRKFIDEDLKK
+257 MQKFIDEDLKK

-378 SEKKCREVKE
+378 SEKKCREAKE
-388 GQIIPCM
+388 GQIIPNM
-395 GSLSGDAIVSIKIGD
+395 G
-410 IEYNNIEIQKAF
+410 
-422 NLIGEYIKKA
+422 
-432 NDDFFSTCE
+432 
-441 RDKNGYAIK
+441 
-450 PKNSLRG
+450 
-457 VCGVYKLTHLPSG
+457 
-470 KFYVGSS
+470 
-477 KNLGRRKSEHLHS
+477 
-490 MKKKGT
+490 
-496 LGDNYFVNDFDTN
+496 
-509 NLKFEVLETCNA
+509 
-521 DNLLEVEYKYT
+521 
-532 NYKDDNCVNVKDC
+532 
-545 RRYGN
+545 
-550 VDFNGNVH
+550 
-558 MVHGRC
+558 
-564 IPIMNNRGYTYV
+564 
-576 HSVNSEDVFVKSKNE
+576 
-591 WIPIR
+591 
-596 NIFKNDP
+596 
-603 KKSHFDMYEIVFEN
+603 
-617 KGSIKKIKC
+617 
-626 TQDHPLHT
+626 
-634 QNGRVEAQCLTTDD
+634 
-648 YLYDAETYEHCK
+648 
-660 ILSVEKINDE
+660 
-670 CVTYDFTVDNDLF
+670 
-683 DVNGIISHNC
+683 C

-706 VEKDEKIQH
+706 VEKDGKIQH

-726 NWEILDKANK
+726 NWEILDKPNK

-746 SIKELWNTLHE
+746 SIKELWESICEKLDRNFKE
-757 LKSDFPKHIIDNKI
+757 SGCIEFADWKI
-771 IQFNLDDW
+771 I
-779 KVVYNYLGNTA
+779 YNYLGNTA

-860 SIKRIRAEN
+860 SIKKIKAEN

-892 EDNVDYTTISLG
+892 EDDVDYTTISLG

-934 YMNEKCTEWKK
+934 YMNDKCAEWKK

-958 EASTEKFAKSLKKL
+958 ESTTDKFAKALKKL
-972 ADGET
+972 ADGKV
-977 IEGVTDHDYVTNS
+977 IKGVTDHDYVTNS
-990 YHVNPAEKIDAFS
+990 YHVNPHEKIDAFA

-1009 EYLALSKGGAVSYVE
+1009 EYLALSKGGAVSYIE
-1024 CGTSLVTNKKA
+1024 CGTSLITNKKV

-1040 KYMYDNILYSELNF
+1040 KYMYDNILYAEFNF

-1071 INDKGKLIFQCPHC
+1071 IDDNGKLIFQCPHC
-1085 LNKNQKK
+1085 LNKNQKT
-1092 LHYILRLCGYIG
+1092 LHYTLRLCGYIG
-1104 EATNGISEN
+1104 EVANGISKN
-1113 SPNSNQGRISD
+1113 SPNSNQGRIAD

>member
-105 ICSSTNEDVSGDNAN
+105 ICNSTNEDVSGDNAN

-152 EHDEGSI
+152 AHDEGSI

-257 MRKFIDEDLKK
+257 MQKFIDEDLKK

-388 GQIIPCM
+388 GQIISSM
-395 GSLSGDAIVSIKIGD
+395 G
-410 IEYNNIEIQKAF
+410 
-422 NLIGEYIKKA
+422 
-432 NDDFFSTCE
+432 
-441 RDKNGYAIK
+441 
-450 PKNSLRG
+450 
-457 VCGVYKLTHLPSG
+457 
-470 KFYVGSS
+470 
-477 KNLGRRKSEHLHS
+477 
-490 MKKKGT
+490 
-496 LGDNYFVNDFDTN
+496 
-509 NLKFEVLETCNA
+509 
-521 DNLLEVEYKYT
+521 
-532 NYKDDNCVNVKDC
+532 
-545 RRYGN
+545 
-550 VDFNGNVH
+550 
-558 MVHGRC
+558 
-564 IPIMNNRGYTYV
+564 
-576 HSVNSEDVFVKSKNE
+576 
-591 WIPIR
+591 
-596 NIFKNDP
+596 
-603 KKSHFDMYEIVFEN
+603 
-617 KGSIKKIKC
+617 
-626 TQDHPLHT
+626 
-634 QNGRVEAQCLTTDD
+634 
-648 YLYDAETYEHCK
+648 
-660 ILSVEKINDE
+660 
-670 CVTYDFTVDNDLF
+670 
-683 DVNGIISHNC
+683 C

-706 VEKDEKIQH
+706 VEKNGKIQH

-726 NWEILDKANK
+726 NWEILDKPNK

-746 SIKELWNTLHE
+746 SIKELYETLRKEHDCCVIE
-757 LKSDFPKHIIDNKI
+757 LG
-771 IQFNLDDW
+771 DW

-855 QERHK
+855 RERHK
-860 SIKRIRAEN
+860 SIKKIKAEN

-934 YMNEKCTEWKK
+934 YMNDKCAEWKK

-958 EASTEKFAKSLKKL
+958 ESTTDKFAKALKKL
-972 ADGET
+972 ADGEV
-977 IEGVTDHDYVTNS
+977 IKGVTDHDYITNS
-990 YHVNPAEKIDAFS
+990 YHVCPSERIDAFA

-1009 EYLALSKGGAVSYVE
+1009 EYLALSKGGAVSYIE
-1024 CGTSLVTNKKA
+1024 CGTSLITNKKV

-1040 KYMYDNILYSELNF
+1040 KYMYDNILYAEFNF

-1071 INDKGKLIFQCPHC
+1071 IDDNGKLIFQCPHC
-1085 LNKNQKK
+1085 LNKNQKT
-1092 LHYILRLCGYIG
+1092 LHYTLRLCGYIG
-1104 EATNGISEN
+1104 EVANGISKN
-1113 SPNSNQGRISD
+1113 SPNSNQGRIAD

>member
-105 ICSSTNEDVSGDNAN
+105 ICNSTNEDVSGDNAN

-257 MRKFIDEDLKK
+257 MQKFIDEDLKK

-388 GQIIPCM
+388 GQIISSM
-395 GSLSGDAIVSIKIGD
+395 G
-410 IEYNNIEIQKAF
+410 
-422 NLIGEYIKKA
+422 
-432 NDDFFSTCE
+432 
-441 RDKNGYAIK
+441 
-450 PKNSLRG
+450 
-457 VCGVYKLTHLPSG
+457 
-470 KFYVGSS
+470 
-477 KNLGRRKSEHLHS
+477 
-490 MKKKGT
+490 
-496 LGDNYFVNDFDTN
+496 
-509 NLKFEVLETCNA
+509 
-521 DNLLEVEYKYT
+521 
-532 NYKDDNCVNVKDC
+532 
-545 RRYGN
+545 
-550 VDFNGNVH
+550 
-558 MVHGRC
+558 
-564 IPIMNNRGYTYV
+564 
-576 HSVNSEDVFVKSKNE
+576 
-591 WIPIR
+591 
-596 NIFKNDP
+596 
-603 KKSHFDMYEIVFEN
+603 
-617 KGSIKKIKC
+617 
-626 TQDHPLHT
+626 
-634 QNGRVEAQCLTTDD
+634 
-648 YLYDAETYEHCK
+648 
-660 ILSVEKINDE
+660 
-670 CVTYDFTVDNDLF
+670 
-683 DVNGIISHNC
+683 C

-706 VEKDEKIQH
+706 VEKDGKIQH

-726 NWEILDKANK
+726 NWEILDKPNK

-746 SIKELWNTLHE
+746 LIKELYETLRKEHDCCVIE
-757 LKSDFPKHIIDNKI
+757 
-771 IQFNLDDW
+771 LDDW

-816 WNQGVVTINIPYV
+816 WNQGVVTINLPYV

-860 SIKRIRAEN
+860 SIKKIRAEN

-928 SKEIMK
+928 SKEIMQ
-934 YMNEKCTEWKK
+934 YMNDKCTEWKN

-950 YSIYSTPE
+950 YSIYGTPQ
-958 EASTEKFAKSLKKL
+958 EATTEKFAKALKKL
-972 ADGET
+972 ADGEV

-990 YHVNPAEKIDAFS
+990 YHVNPNERISAFA

-1024 CGTSLVTNKKA
+1024 CGNNLITNKKA
-1035 ILQLM
+1035 ILQLFH
-1040 KYMYDNILYSELNF
+1040 YMYENILYSELNF
-1054 RNEGSCDECGYE
+1054 RNEGSCDECDYE

-1071 INDKGKLIFQCPHC
+1071 INDNGKLIFQCPHC
-1085 LNKNQKK
+1085 LNKNQKT
-1092 LHYILRLCGYIG
+1092 LHYTLRLCGYIG
-1104 EATNGISEN
+1104 EVANGISSN
-1113 SPNSNQGRISD
+1113 SPNSNQGRLSD
-1124 FQARIIHIGD
+1124 FKARIIHIGD

>member
-105 ICSSTNEDVSGDNAN
+105 ICNSTNEDVSGDNAN

-152 EHDEGSI
+152 AHDEGSI

-257 MRKFIDEDLKK
+257 MQKFIDEDLKK

-378 SEKKCREVKE
+378 SEKKCREAKE
-388 GQIIPCM
+388 GQIIPNM
-395 GSLSGDAIVSIKIGD
+395 G
-410 IEYNNIEIQKAF
+410 
-422 NLIGEYIKKA
+422 
-432 NDDFFSTCE
+432 
-441 RDKNGYAIK
+441 
-450 PKNSLRG
+450 
-457 VCGVYKLTHLPSG
+457 
-470 KFYVGSS
+470 
-477 KNLGRRKSEHLHS
+477 
-490 MKKKGT
+490 
-496 LGDNYFVNDFDTN
+496 
-509 NLKFEVLETCNA
+509 
-521 DNLLEVEYKYT
+521 
-532 NYKDDNCVNVKDC
+532 
-545 RRYGN
+545 
-550 VDFNGNVH
+550 
-558 MVHGRC
+558 
-564 IPIMNNRGYTYV
+564 
-576 HSVNSEDVFVKSKNE
+576 
-591 WIPIR
+591 
-596 NIFKNDP
+596 
-603 KKSHFDMYEIVFEN
+603 
-617 KGSIKKIKC
+617 
-626 TQDHPLHT
+626 
-634 QNGRVEAQCLTTDD
+634 
-648 YLYDAETYEHCK
+648 
-660 ILSVEKINDE
+660 
-670 CVTYDFTVDNDLF
+670 
-683 DVNGIISHNC
+683 C

-706 VEKDEKIQH
+706 VEKDGKIQH

-726 NWEILDKANK
+726 NWEILDKPNK

-746 SIKELWNTLHE
+746 SIKELYETLRKEHDCCVIE
-757 LKSDFPKHIIDNKI
+757 LG
-771 IQFNLDDW
+771 DW

-860 SIKRIRAEN
+860 SIKKIKAEN

-934 YMNEKCTEWKK
+934 YMNDKCAEWKK

-958 EASTEKFAKSLKKL
+958 ESTTDKFAKALKKL
-972 ADGET
+972 VDGEV
-977 IEGVTDHDYVTNS
+977 IKGVTDHDYVTNS
-990 YHVNPAEKIDAFS
+990 YHVNPHEKIDAFA

-1009 EYLALSKGGAVSYVE
+1009 EYLALSKGGAVSYIE
-1024 CGTSLVTNKKA
+1024 CGTSLIANKKV
-1035 ILQLM
+1035 ILQLI
-1040 KYMYDNILYSELNF
+1040 KYMYDNILYAEFNF
-1054 RNEGSCDECGYE
+1054 RNEGSCDECDYE

-1071 INDKGKLIFQCPHC
+1071 IDDNGKLIFQCPHC
-1085 LNKNQKK
+1085 LNKNQKT
-1092 LHYILRLCGYIG
+1092 LHYTLRLCGYIG
-1104 EATNGISEN
+1104 EVANGISSN
-1113 SPNSNQGRISD
+1113 SPNSNQGRIAD
-1124 FQARIIHIGD
+1124 FKARVIHIGD

>member
-257 MRKFIDEDLKK
+257 MQKFIDEDLKK

-292 FVSVNLCLAEAMTK
+292 FISVNLCLAEAMTK
-306 QEQKDLA
+306 QEQKDFA

-388 GQIIPCM
+388 GQIISSM
-395 GSLSGDAIVSIKIGD
+395 G
-410 IEYNNIEIQKAF
+410 
-422 NLIGEYIKKA
+422 
-432 NDDFFSTCE
+432 
-441 RDKNGYAIK
+441 
-450 PKNSLRG
+450 
-457 VCGVYKLTHLPSG
+457 
-470 KFYVGSS
+470 
-477 KNLGRRKSEHLHS
+477 
-490 MKKKGT
+490 
-496 LGDNYFVNDFDTN
+496 
-509 NLKFEVLETCNA
+509 
-521 DNLLEVEYKYT
+521 
-532 NYKDDNCVNVKDC
+532 
-545 RRYGN
+545 
-550 VDFNGNVH
+550 
-558 MVHGRC
+558 
-564 IPIMNNRGYTYV
+564 
-576 HSVNSEDVFVKSKNE
+576 
-591 WIPIR
+591 
-596 NIFKNDP
+596 
-603 KKSHFDMYEIVFEN
+603 
-617 KGSIKKIKC
+617 
-626 TQDHPLHT
+626 
-634 QNGRVEAQCLTTDD
+634 
-648 YLYDAETYEHCK
+648 
-660 ILSVEKINDE
+660 
-670 CVTYDFTVDNDLF
+670 
-683 DVNGIISHNC
+683 C

-706 VEKDEKIQH
+706 VEKDGKIQH

-726 NWEILDKANK
+726 NWEILDKPNK

-746 SIKELWNTLHE
+746 SIKELYETLRKEHDCCVIE
-757 LKSDFPKHIIDNKI
+757 LG
-771 IQFNLDDW
+771 DW

-917 KSNTTKEGIKL
+917 KSNTSKEGIKL

-934 YMNEKCTEWKK
+934 YMNDKCVEWKN

-950 YSIYSTPE
+950 YSIYGTPIEST
-958 EASTEKFAKSLKKL
+958 TEKFAKALKKL
-972 ADGET
+972 ADGEV
-977 IEGVTDHDYVTNS
+977 IEGITDHDYVTNS
-990 YHVNPAEKIDAFS
+990 YHVNPNERISAFA

-1009 EYLALSKGGAVSYVE
+1009 EYLALSKGGAVSYTE
-1024 CGTSLVTNKKA
+1024 CGNNLITNKKA
-1035 ILQLM
+1035 ILQLFH
-1040 KYMYDNILYSELNF
+1040 YMYENILYSELNF
-1054 RNEGSCDECGYE
+1054 RNEGSCDECDYE

-1071 INDKGKLIFQCPHC
+1071 IDDNGKLIFQCPHC
-1085 LNKNQKK
+1085 LNKNQKT
-1092 LHYILRLCGYIG
+1092 LHYTLRLCGYIG
-1104 EATNGISEN
+1104 EVANGISSN
-1113 SPNSNQGRISD
+1113 SPNSNQGRIAD
-1124 FQARIIHIGD
+1124 FKARIIHIGD

>member
-105 ICSSTNEDVSGDNAN
+105 ICNSTNEDVSGDNAN

-152 EHDEGSI
+152 AHDEGSI

-257 MRKFIDEDLKK
+257 MQKFIDEDLKK

-378 SEKKCREVKE
+378 SEKKCREAKE
-388 GQIIPCM
+388 GQIIPNM
-395 GSLSGDAIVSIKIGD
+395 G
-410 IEYNNIEIQKAF
+410 
-422 NLIGEYIKKA
+422 
-432 NDDFFSTCE
+432 
-441 RDKNGYAIK
+441 
-450 PKNSLRG
+450 
-457 VCGVYKLTHLPSG
+457 
-470 KFYVGSS
+470 
-477 KNLGRRKSEHLHS
+477 
-490 MKKKGT
+490 
-496 LGDNYFVNDFDTN
+496 
-509 NLKFEVLETCNA
+509 
-521 DNLLEVEYKYT
+521 
-532 NYKDDNCVNVKDC
+532 
-545 RRYGN
+545 
-550 VDFNGNVH
+550 
-558 MVHGRC
+558 
-564 IPIMNNRGYTYV
+564 
-576 HSVNSEDVFVKSKNE
+576 
-591 WIPIR
+591 
-596 NIFKNDP
+596 
-603 KKSHFDMYEIVFEN
+603 
-617 KGSIKKIKC
+617 
-626 TQDHPLHT
+626 
-634 QNGRVEAQCLTTDD
+634 
-648 YLYDAETYEHCK
+648 
-660 ILSVEKINDE
+660 
-670 CVTYDFTVDNDLF
+670 
-683 DVNGIISHNC
+683 C

-706 VEKDEKIQH
+706 VEKDGKIQH

-726 NWEILDKANK
+726 NWEILDKPNK

-746 SIKELWNTLHE
+746 SIKELYETLRKEHDCCVIE
-757 LKSDFPKHIIDNKI
+757 LG
-771 IQFNLDDW
+771 DW
-779 KVVYNYLGNTA
+779 EVVYNYLGNTA

-816 WNQGVVTINIPYV
+816 WNQGVVTINIPYA

-836 NRDFYET
+836 NGDFYET

-860 SIKRIRAEN
+860 SIKKIKAEN

-934 YMNEKCTEWKK
+934 YMNDKCAEWKK

-950 YSIYSTPE
+950 YSIYGTPQ
-958 EASTEKFAKSLKKL
+958 EATVEKFAKALKKL
-972 ADGET
+972 ADGE
-977 IEGVTDHDYVTNS
+977 IIVGVTDHDYVTNS
-990 YHVNPAEKIDAFS
+990 YHVCPSEKIDAFA

-1009 EYLALSKGGAVSYVE
+1009 EYLSLSKGGAVSYIE
-1024 CGTSLVTNKKA
+1024 CSSSLVNNKKV
-1035 ILQLM
+1035 ILQLF
-1040 KYMYDNILYSELNF
+1040 KFMYDNILYSELNF
-1054 RNEGSCDECGYE
+1054 RNEGSCDECDYE
-1066 GELNI
+1066 GELNFI
-1071 INDKGKLIFQCPHC
+1071 DENGKILCQCPKC

-1092 LHYILRLCGYIG
+1092 LSYIIRLCGYIG
-1104 EATNGISEN
+1104 QISNGINEN
-1113 SPNSNQGRISD
+1113 SMNANQGRLSD
-1124 FQARIIHIGD
+1124 IKNRVVHI

>member
-152 EHDEGSI
+152 AHDEGSI

-257 MRKFIDEDLKK
+257 MQKFIDEDLKK

-378 SEKKCREVKE
+378 SEKKCREAKE
-388 GQIIPCM
+388 GQIIPNM
-395 GSLSGDAIVSIKIGD
+395 G
-410 IEYNNIEIQKAF
+410 
-422 NLIGEYIKKA
+422 
-432 NDDFFSTCE
+432 
-441 RDKNGYAIK
+441 
-450 PKNSLRG
+450 
-457 VCGVYKLTHLPSG
+457 
-470 KFYVGSS
+470 
-477 KNLGRRKSEHLHS
+477 
-490 MKKKGT
+490 
-496 LGDNYFVNDFDTN
+496 
-509 NLKFEVLETCNA
+509 
-521 DNLLEVEYKYT
+521 
-532 NYKDDNCVNVKDC
+532 
-545 RRYGN
+545 
-550 VDFNGNVH
+550 
-558 MVHGRC
+558 
-564 IPIMNNRGYTYV
+564 
-576 HSVNSEDVFVKSKNE
+576 
-591 WIPIR
+591 
-596 NIFKNDP
+596 
-603 KKSHFDMYEIVFEN
+603 
-617 KGSIKKIKC
+617 
-626 TQDHPLHT
+626 
-634 QNGRVEAQCLTTDD
+634 
-648 YLYDAETYEHCK
+648 
-660 ILSVEKINDE
+660 
-670 CVTYDFTVDNDLF
+670 
-683 DVNGIISHNC
+683 C

-706 VEKDEKIQH
+706 VEKDGKIQY

-904 YVGLYETCMCLIG
+904 YVGLYETCMCIIG

-928 SKEIMK
+928 SKEIMQ
-934 YMNEKCTEWKK
+934 YMNDKCTEWKK

-1054 RNEGSCDECGYE
+1054 RNEGSCDECSYE

>member
-152 EHDEGSI
+152 AHDEGSI

-257 MRKFIDEDLKK
+257 MQKFIDEDLKK

-378 SEKKCREVKE
+378 SEKKCREAKE
-388 GQIIPCM
+388 GQIIPNM
-395 GSLSGDAIVSIKIGD
+395 G
-410 IEYNNIEIQKAF
+410 
-422 NLIGEYIKKA
+422 
-432 NDDFFSTCE
+432 
-441 RDKNGYAIK
+441 
-450 PKNSLRG
+450 
-457 VCGVYKLTHLPSG
+457 
-470 KFYVGSS
+470 
-477 KNLGRRKSEHLHS
+477 
-490 MKKKGT
+490 
-496 LGDNYFVNDFDTN
+496 
-509 NLKFEVLETCNA
+509 
-521 DNLLEVEYKYT
+521 
-532 NYKDDNCVNVKDC
+532 
-545 RRYGN
+545 
-550 VDFNGNVH
+550 
-558 MVHGRC
+558 
-564 IPIMNNRGYTYV
+564 
-576 HSVNSEDVFVKSKNE
+576 
-591 WIPIR
+591 
-596 NIFKNDP
+596 
-603 KKSHFDMYEIVFEN
+603 
-617 KGSIKKIKC
+617 
-626 TQDHPLHT
+626 
-634 QNGRVEAQCLTTDD
+634 
-648 YLYDAETYEHCK
+648 
-660 ILSVEKINDE
+660 
-670 CVTYDFTVDNDLF
+670 
-683 DVNGIISHNC
+683 C

-706 VEKDEKIQH
+706 VEKNGKIQH

-726 NWEILDKANK
+726 NWEILDKPNK

-746 SIKELWNTLHE
+746 SIKELYETLRKEHDCCVIE
-757 LKSDFPKHIIDNKI
+757 LG
-771 IQFNLDDW
+771 DW

-843 LDEYLAICRKGL
+843 LDEYLSICRKGL
-855 QERHK
+855 RERHK
-860 SIKRIRAEN
+860 SIKKIKAEN

-892 EDNVDYTTISLG
+892 EDDVDYTTISLG

-934 YMNEKCTEWKK
+934 YMNDKCAEWKK

-958 EASTEKFAKSLKKL
+958 ESTTDKFAKALKKL
-972 ADGET
+972 ADGKV
-977 IEGVTDHDYVTNS
+977 IKGVTDHDYVTNS
-990 YHVNPAEKIDAFS
+990 YHVNPHEKIDAFA

-1009 EYLALSKGGAVSYVE
+1009 EYLALSKGGAVSYIE
-1024 CGTSLVTNKKA
+1024 CGTSLITNKKV

-1040 KYMYDNILYSELNF
+1040 KYMYDNILYAEFNF

-1071 INDKGKLIFQCPHC
+1071 IDDNGKLIFQCPHC
-1085 LNKNQKK
+1085 LNKNQKT
-1092 LHYILRLCGYIG
+1092 LHYTLRLCGYIG
-1104 EATNGISEN
+1104 EVANGISKN
-1113 SPNSNQGRISD
+1113 SPNSNQGRIAD

>member
-7 GGKEEDFSLDKIIN
+7 GGKEEDFSLNKIIN

-36 DDEKINQVVEFVQK
+36 NDEKINQVVEFVQK

-67 EKALMNKNQYDIAKS
+67 EKALMNKNQYDIAKA

-93 KKYSDDELKIIS
+93 KKYSEDELKIIS
-105 ICSSTNEDVSGDNAN
+105 ICDSTNEDVSGDNAN

-189 MGTIGIDP
+189 MGNIGIDP

-257 MRKFIDEDLKK
+257 MQKFIDEDLKK

-322 RTEGVKDRKGRII
+322 RTEGVKDRKGRVI

-357 YYYLNELAV
+357 YYYLNKLAV

-378 SEKKCREVKE
+378 SEKKCREAKE
-388 GQIIPCM
+388 GQIIPNM
-395 GSLSGDAIVSIKIGD
+395 G
-410 IEYNNIEIQKAF
+410 
-422 NLIGEYIKKA
+422 
-432 NDDFFSTCE
+432 
-441 RDKNGYAIK
+441 
-450 PKNSLRG
+450 
-457 VCGVYKLTHLPSG
+457 
-470 KFYVGSS
+470 
-477 KNLGRRKSEHLHS
+477 
-490 MKKKGT
+490 
-496 LGDNYFVNDFDTN
+496 
-509 NLKFEVLETCNA
+509 
-521 DNLLEVEYKYT
+521 
-532 NYKDDNCVNVKDC
+532 
-545 RRYGN
+545 
-550 VDFNGNVH
+550 
-558 MVHGRC
+558 
-564 IPIMNNRGYTYV
+564 
-576 HSVNSEDVFVKSKNE
+576 
-591 WIPIR
+591 
-596 NIFKNDP
+596 
-603 KKSHFDMYEIVFEN
+603 
-617 KGSIKKIKC
+617 
-626 TQDHPLHT
+626 
-634 QNGRVEAQCLTTDD
+634 
-648 YLYDAETYEHCK
+648 
-660 ILSVEKINDE
+660 
-670 CVTYDFTVDNDLF
+670 
-683 DVNGIISHNC
+683 C

-706 VEKDEKIQH
+706 TEKDEKIQK
-715 AELYSILNYGI
+715 AEIYSILNYGL
-726 NWEILDKANK
+726 NWEILDKPNK

-746 SIKELWNTLHE
+746 SIKELWNGICKRLE
-757 LKSDFPKHIIDNKI
+757 RNNKEYGTI
-771 IQFNLDDW
+771 EFADW
-779 KVVYNYLGNTA
+779 KIVYNYLGNTA
-790 RIQSISYNKETDE
+790 RILSISYNENDE
-803 YSIEVLEPKTYGR
+803 YEIKVLEPKTYGR
-816 WNQGVVTINIPYV
+816 WNQGVVTINLPYV

-843 LDEYLAICRKGL
+843 LDEYLAICHKGL

-860 SIKRIRAEN
+860 SIKKIKAEN

-892 EDNVDYTTISLG
+892 EDDVDYTTISLG

-928 SKEIMK
+928 SKEIMQ
-934 YMNEKCTEWKK
+934 YMNDKCAEWKN

-958 EASTEKFAKSLKKL
+958 ESSTEKFAKALKKL
-972 ADGET
+972 VDGE
-977 IEGVTDHDYVTNS
+977 IIVGVTDHDYVTNS
-990 YHVNPAEKIDAFS
+990 YHVCPSEKIDAFA

-1009 EYLALSKGGAVSYVE
+1009 EYLALSKGGAVSYIE
-1024 CGTSLVTNKKA
+1024 CGSSLIINKKV

-1040 KYMYDNILYSELNF
+1040 RYMYDNILYAEFNF
-1054 RNEGSCDECGYE
+1054 RNEGNCDECGYE

-1071 INDKGKLIFQCPHC
+1071 VDENGKSIFQCPHC
-1085 LNKNQKK
+1085 LNKNQKT
-1092 LHYILRLCGYIG
+1092 LHYTLRLCGYIG
-1104 EATNGISEN
+1104 EVANGISSN
-1113 SPNSNQGRISD
+1113 SPNSNQGRIAD
-1124 FQARIIHIGD
+1124 FKARVIHIGD

>member
-152 EHDEGSI
+152 AHDEGSI

-257 MRKFIDEDLKK
+257 MQKFIDEDLKK

-378 SEKKCREVKE
+378 SEKKCREAKE
-388 GQIIPCM
+388 GQIIPNM
-395 GSLSGDAIVSIKIGD
+395 G
-410 IEYNNIEIQKAF
+410 
-422 NLIGEYIKKA
+422 
-432 NDDFFSTCE
+432 
-441 RDKNGYAIK
+441 
-450 PKNSLRG
+450 
-457 VCGVYKLTHLPSG
+457 
-470 KFYVGSS
+470 
-477 KNLGRRKSEHLHS
+477 
-490 MKKKGT
+490 
-496 LGDNYFVNDFDTN
+496 
-509 NLKFEVLETCNA
+509 
-521 DNLLEVEYKYT
+521 
-532 NYKDDNCVNVKDC
+532 
-545 RRYGN
+545 
-550 VDFNGNVH
+550 
-558 MVHGRC
+558 
-564 IPIMNNRGYTYV
+564 
-576 HSVNSEDVFVKSKNE
+576 
-591 WIPIR
+591 
-596 NIFKNDP
+596 
-603 KKSHFDMYEIVFEN
+603 
-617 KGSIKKIKC
+617 
-626 TQDHPLHT
+626 
-634 QNGRVEAQCLTTDD
+634 
-648 YLYDAETYEHCK
+648 
-660 ILSVEKINDE
+660 
-670 CVTYDFTVDNDLF
+670 
-683 DVNGIISHNC
+683 C

-706 VEKDEKIQH
+706 VEKDGKIQH

-726 NWEILDKANK
+726 NWEILDKPNK

-746 SIKELWNTLHE
+746 SIKELWE
-757 LKSDFPKHIIDNKI
+757 SICEK
-771 IQFNLDDW
+771 LDRNFKESECIEFADW
-779 KVVYNYLGNTA
+779 KIVYNYLGNTA

-803 YSIEVLEPKTYGR
+803 YSVEVLEPKTYGR

-836 NRDFYET
+836 NRDFYKT

-855 QERHK
+855 RERHK
-860 SIKRIRAEN
+860 SIKKIKAEN

-934 YMNEKCTEWKK
+934 YMNDKCAEWKK

-958 EASTEKFAKSLKKL
+958 ESTTDKFAKALKKL
-972 ADGET
+972 ADGEV
-977 IEGVTDHDYVTNS
+977 IKGVTDHDYITNS
-990 YHVNPAEKIDAFS
+990 YHVCPGERIDAFA

-1009 EYLALSKGGAVSYVE
+1009 EYLALSKGGAVSYIE
-1024 CGTSLVTNKKA
+1024 CGTSLITNKKV

-1040 KYMYDNILYSELNF
+1040 KYMYDNILYAEFNF

-1071 INDKGKLIFQCPHC
+1071 IDDNGKLIFQCPHC
-1085 LNKNQKK
+1085 LNKNQKT
-1092 LHYILRLCGYIG
+1092 LHYTLRLCGYIG
-1104 EATNGISEN
+1104 EVANGISKN
-1113 SPNSNQGRISD
+1113 SPNSNQGRIAD

>member
-257 MRKFIDEDLKK
+257 MQKFIDEDLKK

-378 SEKKCREVKE
+378 SEKKCREMKE
-388 GQIIPCM
+388 GQIISSM
-395 GSLSGDAIVSIKIGD
+395 G
-410 IEYNNIEIQKAF
+410 
-422 NLIGEYIKKA
+422 
-432 NDDFFSTCE
+432 
-441 RDKNGYAIK
+441 
-450 PKNSLRG
+450 
-457 VCGVYKLTHLPSG
+457 
-470 KFYVGSS
+470 
-477 KNLGRRKSEHLHS
+477 
-490 MKKKGT
+490 
-496 LGDNYFVNDFDTN
+496 
-509 NLKFEVLETCNA
+509 
-521 DNLLEVEYKYT
+521 
-532 NYKDDNCVNVKDC
+532 
-545 RRYGN
+545 
-550 VDFNGNVH
+550 
-558 MVHGRC
+558 
-564 IPIMNNRGYTYV
+564 
-576 HSVNSEDVFVKSKNE
+576 
-591 WIPIR
+591 
-596 NIFKNDP
+596 
-603 KKSHFDMYEIVFEN
+603 
-617 KGSIKKIKC
+617 
-626 TQDHPLHT
+626 
-634 QNGRVEAQCLTTDD
+634 
-648 YLYDAETYEHCK
+648 
-660 ILSVEKINDE
+660 
-670 CVTYDFTVDNDLF
+670 
-683 DVNGIISHNC
+683 C

-706 VEKDEKIQH
+706 VEKDGKIQH

-726 NWEILDKANK
+726 NWEILDKPNK

-746 SIKELWNTLHE
+746 SIKELYETLRKEHDCCVIE
-757 LKSDFPKHIIDNKI
+757 LG
-771 IQFNLDDW
+771 DW

-934 YMNEKCTEWKK
+934 YMNDKCAEWKK

-950 YSIYSTPE
+950 YSIYGTPQ
-958 EASTEKFAKSLKKL
+958 EATTEKFAKALKKL
-972 ADGET
+972 ADGEV

-990 YHVNPAEKIDAFS
+990 YHVNPNERISAFA

-1024 CGTSLVTNKKA
+1024 CGNNLITNKKA
-1035 ILQLM
+1035 ILQLFH
-1040 KYMYDNILYSELNF
+1040 YMYENILYSELNF

-1066 GELNI
+1066 GELNFI
-1071 INDKGKLIFQCPHC
+1071 DENGKILCQCPKC
-1085 LNKNQKK
+1085 LNKNQKT
-1092 LHYILRLCGYIG
+1092 LSFFVRLCGYLGQISQ
-1104 EATNGISEN
+1104 GINEN
-1113 SPNSNQGRISD
+1113 SMNANQGRLSD
-1124 FQARIIHIGD
+1124 IKNRVIHIGD

>member
-105 ICSSTNEDVSGDNAN
+105 ICNSTNEDVSGDNAN

-257 MRKFIDEDLKK
+257 MQKFIDEDLKK

-388 GQIIPCM
+388 GQIISSM
-395 GSLSGDAIVSIKIGD
+395 G
-410 IEYNNIEIQKAF
+410 
-422 NLIGEYIKKA
+422 
-432 NDDFFSTCE
+432 
-441 RDKNGYAIK
+441 
-450 PKNSLRG
+450 
-457 VCGVYKLTHLPSG
+457 
-470 KFYVGSS
+470 
-477 KNLGRRKSEHLHS
+477 
-490 MKKKGT
+490 
-496 LGDNYFVNDFDTN
+496 
-509 NLKFEVLETCNA
+509 
-521 DNLLEVEYKYT
+521 
-532 NYKDDNCVNVKDC
+532 
-545 RRYGN
+545 
-550 VDFNGNVH
+550 
-558 MVHGRC
+558 
-564 IPIMNNRGYTYV
+564 
-576 HSVNSEDVFVKSKNE
+576 
-591 WIPIR
+591 
-596 NIFKNDP
+596 
-603 KKSHFDMYEIVFEN
+603 
-617 KGSIKKIKC
+617 
-626 TQDHPLHT
+626 
-634 QNGRVEAQCLTTDD
+634 
-648 YLYDAETYEHCK
+648 
-660 ILSVEKINDE
+660 
-670 CVTYDFTVDNDLF
+670 
-683 DVNGIISHNC
+683 C

-706 VEKDEKIQH
+706 VEKDGKIQH

-726 NWEILDKANK
+726 NWEILDKPNK

-746 SIKELWNTLHE
+746 LIKELYETLRKEHDCCVIE
-757 LKSDFPKHIIDNKI
+757 
-771 IQFNLDDW
+771 LDDW

-816 WNQGVVTINIPYV
+816 WNQGVVTINLPYV

-860 SIKRIRAEN
+860 SIKKIRAEN

-917 KSNTTKEGIKL
+917 KSNTSKEGIKL
-928 SKEIMK
+928 SKEIMQ
-934 YMNEKCTEWKK
+934 YMNDKCTEWKN

-950 YSIYSTPE
+950 YSIYGTPQ
-958 EASTEKFAKSLKKL
+958 EATTEKFAKALKKL
-972 ADGET
+972 ADGEV

-990 YHVNPAEKIDAFS
+990 YHVNPNERISAFA

-1024 CGTSLVTNKKA
+1024 CGNNLITNKKA
-1035 ILQLM
+1035 ILQLFH
-1040 KYMYDNILYSELNF
+1040 YMYENILYSELNF
-1054 RNEGSCDECGYE
+1054 RNEGSCDECDYE

-1071 INDKGKLIFQCPHC
+1071 INDNGKLIFQCPHC
-1085 LNKNQKK
+1085 LNKNQKT
-1092 LHYILRLCGYIG
+1092 LHYTLRLCGYIG
-1104 EATNGISEN
+1104 EVANGISSN
-1113 SPNSNQGRISD
+1113 SPNSNQGRLSD
-1124 FQARIIHIGD
+1124 FKARIIHIGD

>member
-152 EHDEGSI
+152 AHDEGSI

-257 MRKFIDEDLKK
+257 MQKFIDEDLKK

-378 SEKKCREVKE
+378 SEKKCREAKE
-388 GQIIPCM
+388 GQIIPNM
-395 GSLSGDAIVSIKIGD
+395 G
-410 IEYNNIEIQKAF
+410 
-422 NLIGEYIKKA
+422 
-432 NDDFFSTCE
+432 
-441 RDKNGYAIK
+441 
-450 PKNSLRG
+450 
-457 VCGVYKLTHLPSG
+457 
-470 KFYVGSS
+470 
-477 KNLGRRKSEHLHS
+477 
-490 MKKKGT
+490 
-496 LGDNYFVNDFDTN
+496 
-509 NLKFEVLETCNA
+509 
-521 DNLLEVEYKYT
+521 
-532 NYKDDNCVNVKDC
+532 
-545 RRYGN
+545 
-550 VDFNGNVH
+550 
-558 MVHGRC
+558 
-564 IPIMNNRGYTYV
+564 
-576 HSVNSEDVFVKSKNE
+576 
-591 WIPIR
+591 
-596 NIFKNDP
+596 
-603 KKSHFDMYEIVFEN
+603 
-617 KGSIKKIKC
+617 
-626 TQDHPLHT
+626 
-634 QNGRVEAQCLTTDD
+634 
-648 YLYDAETYEHCK
+648 
-660 ILSVEKINDE
+660 
-670 CVTYDFTVDNDLF
+670 
-683 DVNGIISHNC
+683 C

-706 VEKDEKIQH
+706 VEKDGKIQH

-726 NWEILDKANK
+726 NWEILDKPNK

-746 SIKELWNTLHE
+746 SIKELYETLRKGHDYCVIE
-757 LKSDFPKHIIDNKI
+757 LG
-771 IQFNLDDW
+771 DW

-790 RIQSISYNKETDE
+790 RIQSVSYNKETDE

-816 WNQGVVTINIPYV
+816 WNQGVVTINLPYV

-917 KSNTTKEGIKL
+917 KSNTSKEGIKL

-934 YMNEKCTEWKK
+934 YMNNKCAEWKN

-958 EASTEKFAKSLKKL
+958 ESSTEKFAKALKKL
-972 ADGET
+972 ADGEV
-977 IEGVTDHDYVTNS
+977 IKGVTDHDYITNS
-990 YHVNPAEKIDAFS
+990 YHVCPSERIDAFA

-1009 EYLALSKGGAVSYVE
+1009 EYLALSKGGAVSYIE
-1024 CGTSLVTNKKA
+1024 CGTSLITNKKV

-1040 KYMYDNILYSELNF
+1040 KYMYDNILYAEFNF

-1071 INDKGKLIFQCPHC
+1071 IDDNGKLIFQCPHC
-1085 LNKNQKK
+1085 LNKNQKT
-1092 LHYILRLCGYIG
+1092 LHYTLRLCGYIG
-1104 EATNGISEN
+1104 EVANGISSN
-1113 SPNSNQGRISD
+1113 SPNSNQGRVAD
-1124 FQARIIHIGD
+1124 FKARIIHIGD